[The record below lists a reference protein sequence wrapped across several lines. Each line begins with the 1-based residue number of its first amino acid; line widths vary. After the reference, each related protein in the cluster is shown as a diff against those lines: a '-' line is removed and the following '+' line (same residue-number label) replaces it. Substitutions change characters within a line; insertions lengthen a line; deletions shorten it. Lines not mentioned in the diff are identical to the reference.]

1 MNIILKKSLAL
12 VLAVVMIVGLFPHAL
27 YAGESDAGEKTAP
40 ATLTPADTSDEN
52 MTLSKT
58 AVRTGEDTW
67 DVTLTVTPKD
77 HAVKP
82 VPSEVILVLDH
93 SASMNVNYT
102 GSLTRWQTLVK
113 VLTEQGGVLEMLNDL
128 DARVRVLVFG
138 NEVRTLNN
146 SEFYNLGTE
155 ESLEK
160 IKADIEANTSIDGSC
175 TDMKFA
181 LEKCNEVLESLP
193 AGGRPEVIFLTDGV
207 PSTWYNKEQKQ
218 YYSGDIY
225 PSSPTDD
232 RMQIYVRK
240 LKNAIAKTESRAEIY
255 GVSFA
260 NKDRG
265 DAELRYLLGAEN
277 VYTSDDYA
285 SLKKNFE
292 DISIKIRALITDPMS
307 EWVICTSQPTVEVS
321 GANGETYPPAVLKDE
336 YVSWTPE
343 PGQEIEPGQTVT
355 IKYSVKLKPDQLKTL
370 SENGGALP
378 LNGDAKVNYLVDGA
392 GGDPHNLLFPLPQ
405 DEVKVNKLITTDYL
419 NGDPEGEPV
428 IDYAIAYDGKMQL
441 LALPEENAVKE
452 KNGSQFTYENSTHD
466 GNPVAAGDSVPVSE
480 GEHHLNHYYYDA
492 NGRGTLVYHAGSG
505 VFGDQTNEASVTDL
519 APGSYP
525 LWTKDGQG
533 RVPNG
538 AAGWPTHDN
547 QEGSA
552 VVMVGWTS
560 DSAAADKIYA
570 QNEQLPALAANATIS
585 VGAATDVYAVWAYD
599 KNGDGIPDQGQYF
612 VNFAVADGHG
622 TVAPEMIAVPAG
634 SQLGAALNQSAPQI
648 SAEEGW
654 RFTGQWLRKDG
665 DGTALTDAN
674 LLAETINDN
683 VTYIA
688 QMEKVQPSEY
698 AVAVNDSYADATGAG
713 SYAEGMVVTIDAGQ
727 RPGYRFTGWQSDDPE
742 LTLADAAR
750 GTTTFTMPG
759 HDVTL
764 TATWQKTPTP
774 PPVDPRD
781 DGKPHDL
788 NTEDHFSYV
797 VGYPVDHRTGLATD
811 DVDLWP
817 VRPEAG
823 ITRAEVATIFYRLLK
838 EDVRDR
844 VTSDVNDFSDVASG
858 DWFNVTVSS
867 LAQMGVIAGY
877 EDGSFRPNAPI
888 TRAEF
893 AAIATRFFAERGVTY
908 NEGLFADIT
917 GDEWFADV
925 VAAAAERGLL
935 GGYPDGTVR
944 PNATI
949 TRAESCA
956 VVNRTL
962 DRRPDAKHLLPA
974 GEMRVWPDNPADGWY
989 YADMQEATNGHEYRW
1004 LTIGKNKIEDWTAI
1018 LPDNTWN
1025 GR

>member
-27 YAGESDAGEKTAP
+27 YAGEADAGENTAS
-40 ATLTPADTSDEN
+40 ATLTPADTADEN

-93 SASMNVNYT
+93 SASMRDNKIN
-102 GSLTRWQTLVK
+102 GKTRWEILKNVLIEQDGLIETLDN
-113 VLTEQGGVLEMLNDL
+113 LN
-128 DARVRVLVFG
+128 ARVTVMTFG
-138 NEVRTLNN
+138 DKNNVKRLNN
-146 SEFYNLGTE
+146 GEFYNLGTPDE
-155 ESLEK
+155 LEK
-160 IKADIEANTSIDGSC
+160 IKADINAIPMPNEDTY
-175 TDMKFA
+175 MQFA
-181 LEKCNEVLESLP
+181 FAEIRTLLEKLP

-207 PSTWYNKEQKQ
+207 NL
-218 YYSGDIY
+218 
-225 PSSPTDD
+225 TD
-232 RMQIYVRK
+232 VRS
-240 LKNAIAKTESRAEIY
+240 NNSEIVTMRENIAYIKDKAELY
-255 GVSFA
+255 GVSFD
-260 NKDRG
+260 NKAKG
-265 DAELRYLLGAEN
+265 DADMRYLLGAEN

-285 SLKKNFE
+285 GLKKNFE

-307 EWVICTSQPTVEVS
+307 EWVTCTSQPTVEVS

-343 PGQEIEPGQTVT
+343 PGQEIAPGQTVT
-355 IKYSVKLKPDQLKTL
+355 IKYSVKLKADQLKTL

-378 LNGDAKVNYLVDGA
+378 LNGTAKVNYLVDGA

-419 NGDPEGEPV
+419 NGEPEGEPV

-452 KNGSQFTYENSTHD
+452 KNGSQYTYENSTHD

-492 NGRGTLVYHAGSG
+492 NGRGSLVYHAGSG
-505 VFGDQTNEASVTDL
+505 VFGDQTHEASVTGL

-585 VGAATDVYAVWAYD
+585 AGAATDVYAVWAYD

-622 TVAPEMIAVPAG
+622 TVTPEMIAVPAG

-674 LLAETINDN
+674 LLAETINNN

-698 AVAVNDSYADATGAG
+698 AVAVNASYADVTGAG
-713 SYAEGMVVTIDAGQ
+713 SYAEGTVVTIDAGQ

-742 LTLADAAR
+742 LTLADAAHS
-750 GTTTFTMPG
+750 TTTFTMPG

-764 TATWQKTPTP
+764 TATWQKKPTP
-774 PPVDPRD
+774 PPVDPKD

-925 VAAAAERGLL
+925 VAAAADRGLL

>member
-27 YAGESDAGEKTAP
+27 YAGEAETGENTAP
-40 ATLTPADTSDEN
+40 AALTPADTADEN

-77 HAVKP
+77 QAVKP
-82 VPSEVILVLDH
+82 VPSEVILALDH
-93 SASMNVNYT
+93 T
-102 GSLTRWQTLVK
+102 GSMTNSLNGSTRWNTLVN
-113 VLTEQGGVLEMLNDL
+113 VLMEPGGLLETLSDLN
-128 DARVRVLVFG
+128 ARVALMTFDKQHHA
-138 NEVRTLNN
+138 EFLNN
-146 SEFYNLGTE
+146 GGFYSLGMSEELA
-155 ESLEK
+155 K
-160 IKADIEANTSIDGSC
+160 IKRDINALPSPTSGTYLEDA
-175 TDMKFA
+175 FA
-181 LEKCNEVLESLP
+181 KSRELLESLP
-193 AGGRPEVIFLTDGV
+193 AGGRPEVILLTDGENYYDV
-207 PSTWYNKEQKQ
+207 RSSSIPEIVTMRENIVYIKE
-218 YYSGDIY
+218 
-225 PSSPTDD
+225 
-232 RMQIYVRK
+232 
-240 LKNAIAKTESRAEIY
+240 RAELY
-255 GVSFA
+255 GISFA
-260 NKDRG
+260 NGAKG
-265 DAELRYLLGAEN
+265 DADLRYLLGAEN

-285 SLKKNFE
+285 GLKKNFE

-307 EWVICTSQPTVEVS
+307 EWVTCTSQPTVEVS

-419 NGDPEGEPV
+419 NGKPEGEPV
-428 IDYAIAYDGKMQL
+428 VDYAIAYDGKTQL

-452 KNGSQFTYENSTHD
+452 KNGSQYTYENSTHD

-480 GEHHLNHYYYDA
+480 GEHHLNHYYYDV

-505 VFGDQTNEASVTDL
+505 VFSDQTHEASVTGL

-547 QEGSA
+547 QDGSA

-560 DSAAADKIYA
+560 DPAAADKIYA

-585 VGAATDVYAVWAYD
+585 AGASTDVYAVWAYD

-622 TVAPEMIAVPAG
+622 TVTPEMIAVPAG

-698 AVAVNDSYADATGAG
+698 AVAVNDSYADVTGAG
-713 SYAEGMVVTIDAGQ
+713 SYAEGTVVTIDAGQ

-742 LTLADAAR
+742 LTLADAAHS
-750 GTTTFTMPG
+750 TTSFTMPG

-764 TATWQKTPTP
+764 TATWQKKPTP

>member
-27 YAGESDAGEKTAP
+27 YAGEADAGENTAS
-40 ATLTPADTSDEN
+40 ATLTPADTADEN

-93 SASMNVNYT
+93 SASMRDNKIN
-102 GSLTRWQTLVK
+102 GKTRWEILKNVLIEQDGLIETLDN
-113 VLTEQGGVLEMLNDL
+113 LN
-128 DARVRVLVFG
+128 ARVTVMTFG
-138 NEVRTLNN
+138 DKNNVKRLNN
-146 SEFYNLGTE
+146 GEFYNLGTPDE
-155 ESLEK
+155 LEK
-160 IKADIEANTSIDGSC
+160 IKADINAIPMPNEDTY
-175 TDMKFA
+175 MQFA
-181 LEKCNEVLESLP
+181 FAEIRTLLEKLP

-207 PSTWYNKEQKQ
+207 NL
-218 YYSGDIY
+218 
-225 PSSPTDD
+225 TD
-232 RMQIYVRK
+232 VRS
-240 LKNAIAKTESRAEIY
+240 NNSEIVTMRENIAYIKDKAELY
-255 GVSFA
+255 GVSFD
-260 NKDRG
+260 NKAKG
-265 DAELRYLLGAEN
+265 DADLRYLLGAEN

-285 SLKKNFE
+285 GLKKNFE

-307 EWVICTSQPTVEVS
+307 EWVTCTGQPTVEVS

-355 IKYSVKLKPDQLKTL
+355 IKYSVKLKDDQLKTL
-370 SENGGALP
+370 HENGGALP

-441 LALPEENAVKE
+441 LALPEESAVKE

-505 VFGDQTNEASVTDL
+505 VFGDQTNEASVTGL

-547 QEGSA
+547 QDGSA

-560 DSAAADKIYA
+560 DGAAADKIYA
-570 QNEQLPALAANATIS
+570 QNEQLPALATNATIS
-585 VGAATDVYAVWAYD
+585 AGAATDVYAVWAYD

-622 TVAPEMIAVPAG
+622 TVTPEMIAVPAG
-634 SQLGAALNQSAPQI
+634 TQLGETLNQSAPQI

-665 DGTALTDAN
+665 DGTALTDEN

-698 AVAVNDSYADATGAG
+698 AVAVNDSYADVTGAG
-713 SYAEGMVVTIDAGQ
+713 SYAEGTVVTIDAGQ

-742 LTLADAAR
+742 LTLADAAHS
-750 GTTTFTMPG
+750 TTTFTMPG

-764 TATWQKTPTP
+764 TATWQKKPTP
-774 PPVDPRD
+774 PPVDPKD

-797 VGYPVDHRTGLATD
+797 VGYPVDHRTGLATN

>member
-27 YAGESDAGEKTAP
+27 YAGETDAGENTAP
-40 ATLTPADTSDEN
+40 AALTPADTSDEN

-93 SASMNVNYT
+93 SASMRDNKIN
-102 GSLTRWQTLVK
+102 GKTRWEILK
-113 VLTEQGGVLEMLNDL
+113 NVLIEQDGLIESLDNLN
-128 DARVRVLVFG
+128 ARVTVMTFG
-138 NEVRTLNN
+138 DKNNVKRLNN
-146 SEFYNLGTE
+146 GEFYNLGTPDE
-155 ESLEK
+155 LEK
-160 IKADIEANTSIDGSC
+160 IKADINAIPMPNEDTY
-175 TDMKFA
+175 MQFA
-181 LEKCNEVLESLP
+181 FAEIRTLLEKLP

-207 PSTWYNKEQKQ
+207 NL
-218 YYSGDIY
+218 
-225 PSSPTDD
+225 TD
-232 RMQIYVRK
+232 VRS
-240 LKNAIAKTESRAEIY
+240 NNSEIVTMRENIAYIKDKAELY
-255 GVSFA
+255 GVSFD
-260 NKDRG
+260 NKAKG
-265 DAELRYLLGAEN
+265 DADMRYLLGAEN

-285 SLKKNFE
+285 GLKKNFE

-307 EWVICTSQPTVEVS
+307 EWVTCTSQPTVEVS

-343 PGQEIEPGQTVT
+343 PGQEIAPGQTVT
-355 IKYSVKLKPDQLKTL
+355 IKYSVKLKADQLKTL
-370 SENGGALP
+370 SENGGAPP
-378 LNGDAKVNYLVDGA
+378 LNGTAKVNYLVDGA

-419 NGDPEGEPV
+419 NGEPEGEPV

-452 KNGSQFTYENSTHD
+452 KNGSQYTYENSTHD

-492 NGRGTLVYHAGSG
+492 NGRGSLVYHAGSG
-505 VFGDQTNEASVTDL
+505 VFSDQTHEASVTGL

-560 DSAAADKIYA
+560 DPAAADKIYA

-585 VGAATDVYAVWAYD
+585 AGAATDVYAVWAYD

-622 TVAPEMIAVPAG
+622 TVMPEMIAVPAG

-654 RFTGQWLRKDG
+654 HFIGQWLRKDG
-665 DGTALTDAN
+665 DGTALTDEN

-698 AVAVNDSYADATGAG
+698 AVAVNASYADATGAG
-713 SYAEGMVVTIDAGQ
+713 SYAEGTVVTIDAGQ

-742 LTLADAAR
+742 LTLADAAHS
-750 GTTTFTMPG
+750 TTTFTMPG

-764 TATWQKTPTP
+764 TATWQKKPTP
-774 PPVDPRD
+774 PPVDPKD

-893 AAIATRFFAERGVTY
+893 AAIATRFFAECGVTY

>member
-27 YAGESDAGEKTAP
+27 YAGEAETGENTAP
-40 ATLTPADTSDEN
+40 AALTPADTADEN

-77 HAVKP
+77 QAVKP
-82 VPSEVILVLDH
+82 VPSEVILALDH
-93 SASMNVNYT
+93 T
-102 GSLTRWQTLVK
+102 GSMTNSLNGSTRWNTLVN
-113 VLTEQGGVLEMLNDL
+113 VLMEPGGLLETLSDLN
-128 DARVRVLVFG
+128 ARVALMTFDKQHHA
-138 NEVRTLNN
+138 EFLNN
-146 SEFYNLGTE
+146 GGFYSLGMSEELA
-155 ESLEK
+155 K
-160 IKADIEANTSIDGSC
+160 IKRDINALPSPTSGTYLEDA
-175 TDMKFA
+175 FA
-181 LEKCNEVLESLP
+181 KSRELLESLP
-193 AGGRPEVIFLTDGV
+193 AGGRPEVILLTDGENYYDV
-207 PSTWYNKEQKQ
+207 RSSSIPEIVTMRENIVYIKE
-218 YYSGDIY
+218 
-225 PSSPTDD
+225 
-232 RMQIYVRK
+232 
-240 LKNAIAKTESRAEIY
+240 RAELY
-255 GVSFA
+255 GISFA
-260 NKDRG
+260 NGAKG
-265 DAELRYLLGAEN
+265 DADLRYLLGAEN

-285 SLKKNFE
+285 GLKKNFE

-307 EWVICTSQPTVEVS
+307 EWVTCTSQPTVEVS
-321 GANGETYPPAVLKDE
+321 GANGETYPPAVLEDE

-343 PGQEIEPGQTVT
+343 PGQEIAPGQTVT
-355 IKYSVKLKPDQLKTL
+355 IKYSVKLKADQLKTL
-370 SENGGALP
+370 HENGGTLP
-378 LNGDAKVNYLVDGA
+378 LNGDAKVNYQVADSGE
-392 GGDPHNLLFPLPQ
+392 DPVQLLFPKPEETLA
-405 DEVKVNKLITTDYL
+405 VNKLITTDYL
-419 NGDPEGEPV
+419 NGEPEGEPV

-452 KNGSQFTYENSTHD
+452 KNGSQYTYENSTHD

-492 NGRGTLVYHAGSG
+492 NGRGSLVYHAGSG
-505 VFGDQTNEASVTDL
+505 VFGDQTHEASVTGL

-525 LWTKDGQG
+525 LWTTDGQG

-547 QEGSA
+547 QDGSA
-552 VVMVGWTS
+552 VMMVGWTS
-560 DSAAADKIYA
+560 DDAAADKIYA
-570 QNEQLPALAANATIS
+570 QNEQLPALAANAAIS
-585 VGAATDVYAVWAYD
+585 AGAATDVYAVWAYD

-622 TVAPEMIAVPAG
+622 IVTPETIAVPAG

-654 RFTGQWLRKDG
+654 HFIGQWLRKDG
-665 DGTALTDAN
+665 DGTMLTDEN

-698 AVAVNDSYADATGAG
+698 TVAVNDSYADATGAG
-713 SYAEGMVVTIDAGQ
+713 FYAEGMVVTIDAGQ

-742 LTLADAAR
+742 LTLADAAHS
-750 GTTTFTMPG
+750 TTTFTMPG

-764 TATWQKTPTP
+764 TATWQKKPTP
-774 PPVDPRD
+774 PPVDPKD

-823 ITRAEVATIFYRLLK
+823 FTRAEVATIFYRLLK

-917 GDEWFADV
+917 ADEWFADV
-925 VAAAAERGLL
+925 VAAAADRGLL

-962 DRRPDAKHLLPA
+962 DRRPDAKHLLPV

>member
-27 YAGESDAGEKTAP
+27 YAGEADAGENTVS
-40 ATLTPADTSDEN
+40 ATLTPADTADEN

-67 DVTLTVTPKD
+67 DVTLTATPKD

-93 SASMNVNYT
+93 SASMSDNKIN
-102 GSLTRWQTLVK
+102 GKTRWEILK
-113 VLTEQGGVLEMLNDL
+113 NVLIEQDGLIESLDNLN
-128 DARVRVLVFG
+128 ARVTVMTFG
-138 NEVRTLNN
+138 NKNNVKRLNN
-146 SEFYNLGTE
+146 GEFYNLE
-155 ESLEK
+155 MPDELEK
-160 IKADIEANTSIDGSC
+160 IKADINAIPMPNEDTY
-175 TDMKFA
+175 MQFA
-181 LEKCNEVLESLP
+181 FAEIRTLLEKLP

-207 PSTWYNKEQKQ
+207 NL
-218 YYSGDIY
+218 
-225 PSSPTDD
+225 TD
-232 RMQIYVRK
+232 VRS
-240 LKNAIAKTESRAEIY
+240 NNSEIVTMRENIAYIKDKAELY
-255 GVSFA
+255 GVSFD
-260 NKDRG
+260 NKAKG
-265 DAELRYLLGAEN
+265 DADMRYLLGAEN

-285 SLKKNFE
+285 GLKKNFE

-307 EWVICTSQPTVEVS
+307 EWVTCTSQPTVEVS

-343 PGQEIEPGQTVT
+343 PGQEIAPGQTVT

-370 SENGGALP
+370 HENGGALP
-378 LNGDAKVNYLVDGA
+378 LNGTAKVNYLVDSA

-441 LALPEENAVKE
+441 LALPEESAVKE

-505 VFGDQTNEASVTDL
+505 VFGDQTNEASVTGL

-547 QEGSA
+547 QDGSA

-560 DSAAADKIYA
+560 DDAAADKIYA
-570 QNEQLPALAANATIS
+570 QNEQLPALATNATIS
-585 VGAATDVYAVWAYD
+585 AGAATDVYAVWAYD

-622 TVAPEMIAVPAG
+622 TVTPEMIAVPAG
-634 SQLGAALNQSAPQI
+634 TQLGETLNQSAPQI

-665 DGTALTDAN
+665 DGTALTDEA
-674 LLAETINDN
+674 LLTETINDN

-698 AVAVNDSYADATGAG
+698 TVAVNASYADATGAG

-742 LTLADAAR
+742 LTLADAAHS
-750 GTTTFTMPG
+750 TTTFTMPG

-764 TATWQKTPTP
+764 TATWQKKPTP
-774 PPVDPRD
+774 PPVDPKD

-925 VAAAAERGLL
+925 VAAAADRGLL

-944 PNATI
+944 PNAMI

>member
-27 YAGESDAGEKTAP
+27 YAGEAETGENTAS
-40 ATLTPADTSDEN
+40 AALTPADTADEN

-82 VPSEVILVLDH
+82 VPSEVILALDH
-93 SASMNVNYT
+93 T
-102 GSLTRWQTLVK
+102 GSMTSSLNGSTRWNTLVN
-113 VLTEQGGVLEMLNDL
+113 VLMEPGGLLETLSDLN
-128 DARVRVLVFG
+128 ARVALMTFDKQHHA
-138 NEVRTLNN
+138 EFLNN
-146 SEFYNLGTE
+146 GGFYSLGMSEELA
-155 ESLEK
+155 K
-160 IKADIEANTSIDGSC
+160 IKRDINALPSPTSGTYLEDA
-175 TDMKFA
+175 FA
-181 LEKCNEVLESLP
+181 KSRELLESLP
-193 AGGRPEVIFLTDGV
+193 AGGRPEVILLTDGENYYDV
-207 PSTWYNKEQKQ
+207 RSSSIPEIVTMRENIVYIKE
-218 YYSGDIY
+218 
-225 PSSPTDD
+225 
-232 RMQIYVRK
+232 
-240 LKNAIAKTESRAEIY
+240 RAELY
-255 GVSFA
+255 GISFA
-260 NKDRG
+260 NGAKG
-265 DAELRYLLGAEN
+265 DADLRYLLGAEN

-285 SLKKNFE
+285 GLKKNFE

-307 EWVICTSQPTVEVS
+307 EWVTCTSQPTVEVS

-343 PGQEIEPGQTVT
+343 PGQEIAPGQTVT
-355 IKYSVKLKPDQLKTL
+355 IKYSVKLKADQLKTL

-378 LNGDAKVNYLVDGA
+378 LNGTAKVNYLVDGA

-419 NGDPEGEPV
+419 NGEPEGEPV

-452 KNGSQFTYENSTHD
+452 KNGSQYTYENSTHD
-466 GNPVAAGDSVPVSE
+466 CNPVAAGDSVPVSE

-492 NGRGTLVYHAGSG
+492 NGRGSLVYHAGSG
-505 VFGDQTNEASVTDL
+505 VFGDQTHEASVTGL

-538 AAGWPTHDN
+538 AAGWPTHEN
-547 QEGSA
+547 QDGSA
-552 VVMVGWTS
+552 VMMVGWTS
-560 DSAAADKIYA
+560 DDAAADKIYA

-585 VGAATDVYAVWAYD
+585 AGAATDVYAVWAYD

-622 TVAPEMIAVPAG
+622 IVTPETIAVPAG

-665 DGTALTDAN
+665 DGTMLTDEN

-688 QMEKVQPSEY
+688 QMEKVQPSKY
-698 AVAVNDSYADATGAG
+698 AVAVNASYADATGAG

-742 LTLADAAR
+742 LTLADAAHS
-750 GTTTFTMPG
+750 TTTFTMPG

-764 TATWQKTPTP
+764 TATWQKKPTP
-774 PPVDPRD
+774 PPVDPKD

-925 VAAAAERGLL
+925 VAAAADRGLL

>member
-27 YAGESDAGEKTAP
+27 YAGEADAGENTAS
-40 ATLTPADTSDEN
+40 ATLTPADTADEN

-93 SASMNVNYT
+93 SASMRDNKIN
-102 GSLTRWQTLVK
+102 GKTRWEILKNVLIEQDGLIETLDN
-113 VLTEQGGVLEMLNDL
+113 LN
-128 DARVRVLVFG
+128 ARVTVMTFG
-138 NEVRTLNN
+138 DKNNVKRLNN
-146 SEFYNLGTE
+146 GEFYNLGTPDE
-155 ESLEK
+155 LEK
-160 IKADIEANTSIDGSC
+160 IKADINAIPMPNEDTY
-175 TDMKFA
+175 MQFA
-181 LEKCNEVLESLP
+181 FAEIRTLLEKLP

-207 PSTWYNKEQKQ
+207 NL
-218 YYSGDIY
+218 
-225 PSSPTDD
+225 TD
-232 RMQIYVRK
+232 VRS
-240 LKNAIAKTESRAEIY
+240 NNSEIVTMRENIAYIKDKAELY
-255 GVSFA
+255 GVSFD
-260 NKDRG
+260 NKAKG
-265 DAELRYLLGAEN
+265 DADMRYLFGAEN

-285 SLKKNFE
+285 GLKKNFE

-307 EWVICTSQPTVEVS
+307 EWVTCTSQPTVEVS

-343 PGQEIEPGQTVT
+343 PGQEIKAGQTVT
-355 IKYSVKLKPDQLKTL
+355 IKYSVKLKDDQLKTL
-370 SENGGALP
+370 HENGGALP

-419 NGDPEGEPV
+419 NGKPEGEPV
-428 IDYAIAYDGKMQL
+428 VDYAIAYDGKTQL
-441 LALPEENAVKE
+441 LALPEESAVKE
-452 KNGSQFTYENSTHD
+452 KNGSQYTYENSTHD
-466 GNPVAAGDSVPVSE
+466 GNPVVAGDSVPVSE

-492 NGRGTLVYHAGSG
+492 NGRGSLVYHAGSG
-505 VFGDQTNEASVTDL
+505 VFSDQTHEASVTGL

-560 DSAAADKIYA
+560 DPAAADKIYA

-585 VGAATDVYAVWAYD
+585 AGASTDVYAVWAYD

-622 TVAPEMIAVPAG
+622 TVMPEMIAVPAG

-654 RFTGQWLRKDG
+654 HFIGQWLRKDG
-665 DGTALTDAN
+665 DGTALTDEA
-674 LLAETINDN
+674 LLTETINNN

-698 AVAVNDSYADATGAG
+698 AVAVNDSYADTTGAG

-742 LTLADAAR
+742 LTLADAAHS
-750 GTTTFTMPG
+750 TTTFTMPG

-764 TATWQKTPTP
+764 TATWQKKPTP
-774 PPVDPRD
+774 PPVDPKD
-781 DGKPHDL
+781 DGTPHDL

-877 EDGSFRPNAPI
+877 EDDSFRPNAPI

-925 VAAAAERGLL
+925 VAAAADRGLL

>member
-1 MNIILKKSLAL
+1 MNIILKKSLAF

-27 YAGESDAGEKTAP
+27 YAGESDAGENTAP

-93 SASMNVNYT
+93 SASMRDNKIN
-102 GSLTRWQTLVK
+102 GKTRWEILK
-113 VLTEQGGVLEMLNDL
+113 NVLIEQDGLIESLDNLN
-128 DARVRVLVFG
+128 ARVTVMTFG
-138 NEVRTLNN
+138 DKNNVKRLNN
-146 SEFYNLGTE
+146 GEFYNLGTPDE
-155 ESLEK
+155 LEK
-160 IKADIEANTSIDGSC
+160 IKADINAIPMPNEDTY
-175 TDMKFA
+175 MQFA
-181 LEKCNEVLESLP
+181 FAEIRTLLEKLP

-207 PSTWYNKEQKQ
+207 NL
-218 YYSGDIY
+218 
-225 PSSPTDD
+225 TD
-232 RMQIYVRK
+232 VRS
-240 LKNAIAKTESRAEIY
+240 NNSEIVTMRENIAYIKDKAELY
-255 GVSFA
+255 GVSFD
-260 NKDRG
+260 NKAKG
-265 DAELRYLLGAEN
+265 DADMRYLLGAEN

-285 SLKKNFE
+285 GLKKNFE

-307 EWVICTSQPTVEVS
+307 EWVTCTSQPTVEVS

-355 IKYSVKLKPDQLKTL
+355 IKYSVKLKDDQLKTL
-370 SENGGALP
+370 HENGGALP

-419 NGDPEGEPV
+419 NGEPEGEPV

-452 KNGSQFTYENSTHD
+452 KNGSQYTYENSTHD

-492 NGRGTLVYHAGSG
+492 NGRGSLVYHAGSG
-505 VFGDQTNEASVTDL
+505 VFGDQTHEALVTGL

-570 QNEQLPALAANATIS
+570 QNEQLPALAANVTIS
-585 VGAATDVYAVWAYD
+585 AGAATDVYAVWAYD

-622 TVAPEMIAVPAG
+622 TVMPEMIAVPAG
-634 SQLGAALNQSAPQI
+634 SQLGETLNQSAPQI

-665 DGTALTDAN
+665 DGTALTDEN

-698 AVAVNDSYADATGAG
+698 AVAVNASYADATGAG
-713 SYAEGMVVTIDAGQ
+713 SYAEGNVVTIDAGQ
-727 RPGYRFTGWQSDDPE
+727 RPGYRFTVWQSDDPE
-742 LTLADAAR
+742 LTLADAAHS
-750 GTTTFTMPG
+750 TTTFTMPG

-764 TATWQKTPTP
+764 TATWQKKPTP
-774 PPVDPRD
+774 PPVDPKD
-781 DGKPHDL
+781 DGTPHDL

-844 VTSDVNDFSDVASG
+844 VTSDVNDFSDVTSG

-925 VAAAAERGLL
+925 VAAAVDRGLL

>member
-1 MNIILKKSLAL
+1 MNIILKKSLVL

-27 YAGESDAGEKTAP
+27 YAGETDAGENTAP

-93 SASMNVNYT
+93 SASMRDNKIN
-102 GSLTRWQTLVK
+102 GKTRWEILK
-113 VLTEQGGVLEMLNDL
+113 NVLIEQDGLIESLDNLN
-128 DARVRVLVFG
+128 ARVTVMTFG
-138 NEVRTLNN
+138 DKNNVKRLNN
-146 SEFYNLGTE
+146 GEFYNLGTPDE
-155 ESLEK
+155 LEK
-160 IKADIEANTSIDGSC
+160 IKADINAIPMPNEDTY
-175 TDMKFA
+175 MQFA
-181 LEKCNEVLESLP
+181 FAEIRTLLEKLP

-207 PSTWYNKEQKQ
+207 NL
-218 YYSGDIY
+218 
-225 PSSPTDD
+225 TD
-232 RMQIYVRK
+232 VRS
-240 LKNAIAKTESRAEIY
+240 NNSEIVTMRENIAYIKDKAELY
-255 GVSFA
+255 GVSFD
-260 NKDRG
+260 NKAKG
-265 DAELRYLLGAEN
+265 DADMRYLLGAEN

-285 SLKKNFE
+285 GLKKNFE

-307 EWVICTSQPTVEVS
+307 EWVTCTSQPTVEVS

-343 PGQEIEPGQTVT
+343 PGQEIAPGQTVT
-355 IKYSVKLKPDQLKTL
+355 IKYSVKLKADQLKTL

-378 LNGDAKVNYLVDGA
+378 LNGDAKVNYLVADSGE
-392 GGDPHNLLFPLPQ
+392 DPVQLLFPKPEETLA
-405 DEVKVNKLITTDYL
+405 VNKLITTDYL
-419 NGDPEGEPV
+419 NGKPEGEPV
-428 IDYAIAYDGKMQL
+428 VDYAIAYDGKMQL

-452 KNGSQFTYENSTHD
+452 KNGSQYTYENSTHD

-492 NGRGTLVYHAGSG
+492 NGRGSLVYHAGSG
-505 VFGDQTNEASVTDL
+505 VFGDQTHEASVTGL

-547 QEGSA
+547 QDGSA

-560 DSAAADKIYA
+560 DDAAADKIYA
-570 QNEQLPALAANATIS
+570 QNEQLPALATNATIS
-585 VGAATDVYAVWAYD
+585 AGAATDVYAVWAYD

-622 TVAPEMIAVPAG
+622 TVTPEMIAVPAG
-634 SQLGAALNQSAPQI
+634 TQLGETLNQSAPQI

-665 DGTALTDAN
+665 TALTDEN

-683 VTYIA
+683 ATYIA

-698 AVAVNDSYADATGAG
+698 AVAVNASYADATGAG

-742 LTLADAAR
+742 LTLADAAHS
-750 GTTTFTMPG
+750 TTTFTMPG

-764 TATWQKTPTP
+764 TATWQKKPTP
-774 PPVDPRD
+774 PPVDPKD

-949 TRAESCA
+949 TRAEACA

>member
-27 YAGESDAGEKTAP
+27 YAGEADAGENTAS
-40 ATLTPADTSDEN
+40 ATLTPADTADEN

-93 SASMNVNYT
+93 SASMRDNKIN
-102 GSLTRWQTLVK
+102 GKTRWEILKNVLIEQDGLIETLDN
-113 VLTEQGGVLEMLNDL
+113 LN
-128 DARVRVLVFG
+128 ARVTVMTFG
-138 NEVRTLNN
+138 DKNNVKRLNN
-146 SEFYNLGTE
+146 GEFYNLGTPDE
-155 ESLEK
+155 LEK
-160 IKADIEANTSIDGSC
+160 IKADINAIPMPNEDTY
-175 TDMKFA
+175 MQFA
-181 LEKCNEVLESLP
+181 FAEIRTLLEKLP

-207 PSTWYNKEQKQ
+207 NL
-218 YYSGDIY
+218 
-225 PSSPTDD
+225 TD
-232 RMQIYVRK
+232 VRS
-240 LKNAIAKTESRAEIY
+240 NNSEIVTMRENIAYIKDKAELY
-255 GVSFA
+255 GVSFD
-260 NKDRG
+260 NKAKG
-265 DAELRYLLGAEN
+265 DADMRYLLGAEN

-285 SLKKNFE
+285 GLKKNFE

-307 EWVICTSQPTVEVS
+307 EWVTCTGQPTVEVS

-343 PGQEIEPGQTVT
+343 PGQEIASGQTVT
-355 IKYSVKLKPDQLKTL
+355 IKYSVMLKDDQLKTL

-441 LALPEENAVKE
+441 LALPEESAVKE
-452 KNGSQFTYENSTHD
+452 KNGSQYTYENSTHD

-492 NGRGTLVYHAGSG
+492 NGRGSLVYHAGSG
-505 VFGDQTNEASVTDL
+505 VFGDQTHEASVTGL

-560 DSAAADKIYA
+560 DPAAADKIYA

-585 VGAATDVYAVWAYD
+585 AGAATDVYAVWAYD

-622 TVAPEMIAVPAG
+622 TATPEMIAVPAG

-674 LLAETINDN
+674 LLAETINNN

-698 AVAVNDSYADATGAG
+698 AVAVNASYADATGAG

-742 LTLADAAR
+742 LTLADAAHS
-750 GTTTFTMPG
+750 TTTFTMPG

-764 TATWQKTPTP
+764 TATWQKKPTP
-774 PPVDPRD
+774 PPVDPKD

-838 EDVRDR
+838 EDVRNR

-925 VAAAAERGLL
+925 VAAAADRGLL

>member
-1 MNIILKKSLAL
+1 MNIILKKSLAF

-27 YAGESDAGEKTAP
+27 YAGESDAGENTAP

-67 DVTLTVTPKD
+67 DVTLTVMPKD

-93 SASMNVNYT
+93 SASMRDNKIN
-102 GSLTRWQTLVK
+102 GKTRWEILK
-113 VLTEQGGVLEMLNDL
+113 NVLIEQDGLIESLDNLN
-128 DARVRVLVFG
+128 ARVTVMTFG
-138 NEVRTLNN
+138 DKNNVKRLNN
-146 SEFYNLGTE
+146 GEFYNLGTPDE
-155 ESLEK
+155 LEK
-160 IKADIEANTSIDGSC
+160 IKADINAIPMPNEDTY
-175 TDMKFA
+175 MQFA
-181 LEKCNEVLESLP
+181 FAEIRTLLEKLP

-207 PSTWYNKEQKQ
+207 NL
-218 YYSGDIY
+218 
-225 PSSPTDD
+225 TD
-232 RMQIYVRK
+232 VRS
-240 LKNAIAKTESRAEIY
+240 NNSEIVTMRENIAYIKDKAELY
-255 GVSFA
+255 GVSFD
-260 NKDRG
+260 NKAKG
-265 DAELRYLLGAEN
+265 DADMRYLLGAEN

-285 SLKKNFE
+285 GLKKNFE

-307 EWVICTSQPTVEVS
+307 EWVTCTSQPTVEVS

-419 NGDPEGEPV
+419 NGKPEGEPV
-428 IDYAIAYDGKMQL
+428 VDYAIAYDGKTQL
-441 LALPEENAVKE
+441 LALPEESAVKE
-452 KNGSQFTYENSTHD
+452 KNGSQYTYENSTHD
-466 GNPVAAGDSVPVSE
+466 GNPVVAGDSVPVSE

-492 NGRGTLVYHAGSG
+492 NGRGSLVYHAGSG
-505 VFGDQTNEASVTDL
+505 VFSDQTHEASVTGL

-547 QEGSA
+547 QDGSA

-560 DSAAADKIYA
+560 DAAAADKIYA
-570 QNEQLPALAANATIS
+570 QNEQLPALATNATIS
-585 VGAATDVYAVWAYD
+585 AGAATDVYAVWAYD

-612 VNFAVADGHG
+612 VNFAVADDHG

-665 DGTALTDAN
+665 DGTALTDEN

-698 AVAVNDSYADATGAG
+698 AVAVNDSYADVTGAG
-713 SYAEGMVVTIDAGQ
+713 SYAEGTVVTIDAGQ

-742 LTLADAAR
+742 LTLADAAQS
-750 GTTTFTMPG
+750 TTSFTMPG

-764 TATWQKTPTP
+764 TATWQKKPTP

-925 VAAAAERGLL
+925 VAAAADHGLL

>member
-27 YAGESDAGEKTAP
+27 YAGETDAGENTAP

-67 DVTLTVTPKD
+67 DVTLTATPKD

-82 VPSEVILVLDH
+82 VPSEVILALDH
-93 SASMNVNYT
+93 TASMKNDLN
-102 GSLTRWQTLVK
+102 GSTRWNTLVK
-113 VLTEQGGVLEMLNDL
+113 VMTEPGGLLETLSDLN
-128 DARVRVLVFG
+128 ARVALMTFDQQHHA
-138 NEVRTLNN
+138 EFLNN
-146 SEFYNLGTE
+146 GGFYSLGMSEELA
-155 ESLEK
+155 K
-160 IKADIEANTSIDGSC
+160 IKRDINALRSPSSGTFLEDA
-175 TDMKFA
+175 FA
-181 LEKCNEVLESLP
+181 KTRELLESLP
-193 AGGRPEVIFLTDGV
+193 AGGRPEVILLTDGEN
-207 PSTWYNKEQKQ
+207 YNDVRSSSIPEIVTMRENIVYIKE
-218 YYSGDIY
+218 
-225 PSSPTDD
+225 
-232 RMQIYVRK
+232 
-240 LKNAIAKTESRAEIY
+240 RAELY
-255 GVSFA
+255 GISFA
-260 NKDRG
+260 NGAKG
-265 DAELRYLLGAEN
+265 DADLRYLIGDDK
-277 VYTSDDYA
+277 VYTSDNYA
-285 SLKKNFE
+285 KLKQNFE
-292 DISIKIRALITDPMS
+292 DIQIRLRALVSDPMS
-307 EWVICTSQPTVEVS
+307 DYVECTGIQSTEVS
-321 GANGETYPPAVLKDE
+321 NSGSTQYPDAKLDE
-336 YVSWTPE
+336 NYVTWTPE
-343 PGQEIEPGQTVT
+343 PGQEIAPGQTVT
-355 IKYSVKLKPDQLKTL
+355 IKYSVKLKADQLKTL
-370 SENGGALP
+370 HENGGTLP
-378 LNGDAKVNYLVDGA
+378 LNGDAKVNYLVADSGE
-392 GGDPHNLLFPLPQ
+392 DPVQLLFPKPEETLA
-405 DEVKVNKLITTDYL
+405 VNKLITTDYL
-419 NGDPEGEPV
+419 NGEPEGEPV

-492 NGRGTLVYHAGSG
+492 NGRGSLVYHAGSG
-505 VFGDQTNEASVTDL
+505 VFGDQTHEASVTGL

-547 QEGSA
+547 HEGSA

-585 VGAATDVYAVWAYD
+585 AGAATDVYAVWAYD

-622 TVAPEMIAVPAG
+622 TVMPEMIAAPAG

-654 RFTGQWLRKDG
+654 HFIGQWLRKDG
-665 DGTALTDAN
+665 DGTALTDEA
-674 LLAETINDN
+674 LLTETINNN

-698 AVAVNDSYADATGAG
+698 AVAVNASYADATGAG

-742 LTLADAAR
+742 LTLADAAHS
-750 GTTTFTMPG
+750 TTTFTMPG

-764 TATWQKTPTP
+764 TATWQKKPTP
-774 PPVDPRD
+774 PPVDPKD

-925 VAAAAERGLL
+925 VAAAADRGLL

-944 PNATI
+944 PNAMI

>member
-1 MNIILKKSLAL
+1 MNIVLKKSLAL

-27 YAGESDAGEKTAP
+27 YAGEADAGENTAP
-40 ATLTPADTSDEN
+40 AALTPADTSDEN

-58 AVRTGEDTW
+58 AVRAGEDTW

-77 HAVKP
+77 HAVKA

-93 SASMNVNYT
+93 SASMRDNKIN
-102 GSLTRWQTLVK
+102 GKTRWEILK
-113 VLTEQGGVLEMLNDL
+113 NVLIEQDGLIESLDNLN
-128 DARVRVLVFG
+128 ARVTVMTFG
-138 NEVRTLNN
+138 DKNNVKRLNN
-146 SEFYNLGTE
+146 GEFYNLGTPDE
-155 ESLEK
+155 LEK
-160 IKADIEANTSIDGSC
+160 IKADINAIPMPNEDTY
-175 TDMKFA
+175 MQFA
-181 LEKCNEVLESLP
+181 FAEIRTLLEKLP

-207 PSTWYNKEQKQ
+207 NL
-218 YYSGDIY
+218 
-225 PSSPTDD
+225 TD
-232 RMQIYVRK
+232 VRS
-240 LKNAIAKTESRAEIY
+240 NNSEIVTMRENIAYIKDKAELY
-255 GVSFA
+255 GVSFD
-260 NKDRG
+260 NKAKG
-265 DAELRYLLGAEN
+265 DADMRYLLGAEN

-285 SLKKNFE
+285 GLKKNFE

-307 EWVICTSQPTVEVS
+307 EWVTCTSQPTVEVS

-343 PGQEIEPGQTVT
+343 PGQEIAPGQTVT
-355 IKYSVKLKPDQLKTL
+355 IKYSVKLKADQLKTL

-378 LNGDAKVNYLVDGA
+378 LNGTAKVNYLVDGA
-392 GGDPHNLLFPLPQ
+392 SGDPHNLLFPLPQ

-441 LALPEENAVKE
+441 LALPEESAVKE
-452 KNGSQFTYENSTHD
+452 KNSSQFIYENSTHD

-492 NGRGTLVYHAGSG
+492 NGRGSLVYHAGSG
-505 VFGDQTNEASVTDL
+505 VFSDQTHEASVTGL

-560 DSAAADKIYA
+560 DPAAADKIYA

-585 VGAATDVYAVWAYD
+585 AGASTDVYAVWAYD

-612 VNFAVADGHG
+612 VNFAVDDGHG
-622 TVAPEMIAVPAG
+622 TVMPEMIAVPAG

-654 RFTGQWLRKDG
+654 HFIGQWLRKDG
-665 DGTALTDAN
+665 DGTALTDEN

-698 AVAVNDSYADATGAG
+698 AVAVNASYADTTGAG

-742 LTLADAAR
+742 LTLADAAHS
-750 GTTTFTMPG
+750 TTTFTMPG

-764 TATWQKTPTP
+764 TATWQKKPTP

-925 VAAAAERGLL
+925 VAAAADRGLL

>member
-27 YAGESDAGEKTAP
+27 YAGESDAGENTAP
-40 ATLTPADTSDEN
+40 ATLTPADTADEN

-93 SASMNVNYT
+93 SASMRDNKIN
-102 GSLTRWQTLVK
+102 GKTRWEILK
-113 VLTEQGGVLEMLNDL
+113 NVLIEQDGLIESLDNLN
-128 DARVRVLVFG
+128 ARVTVMTFG
-138 NEVRTLNN
+138 DKNNVKRLNN
-146 SEFYNLGTE
+146 GEFYNLGTPDE
-155 ESLEK
+155 LEK
-160 IKADIEANTSIDGSC
+160 IKADINAIPMPNEDTY
-175 TDMKFA
+175 MQFA
-181 LEKCNEVLESLP
+181 FAEIRTLLEKLP

-207 PSTWYNKEQKQ
+207 NL
-218 YYSGDIY
+218 
-225 PSSPTDD
+225 TD
-232 RMQIYVRK
+232 VRS
-240 LKNAIAKTESRAEIY
+240 NNSEIVTMRENIAYIKDKAELY
-255 GVSFA
+255 GVSFD
-260 NKDRG
+260 NKAKG
-265 DAELRYLLGAEN
+265 DADMRYLLGAEN

-285 SLKKNFE
+285 GLKKNFE

-307 EWVICTSQPTVEVS
+307 EWVTCTSQPTVEVS

-343 PGQEIEPGQTVT
+343 PGQEIAPGQTVT
-355 IKYSVKLKPDQLKTL
+355 IKYSVKLKDDQLKTL
-370 SENGGALP
+370 HENGGALP
-378 LNGDAKVNYLVDGA
+378 LNGTAKVNYLVDGA

-419 NGDPEGEPV
+419 NGEPEGEPV

-452 KNGSQFTYENSTHD
+452 KNGSQYTYENSTHD

-492 NGRGTLVYHAGSG
+492 NGRVSLVYHAGSG
-505 VFGDQTNEASVTDL
+505 VFGDQTHEASVTGL

-547 QEGSA
+547 QDGSA

-560 DSAAADKIYA
+560 DDAAADKIYA
-570 QNEQLPALAANATIS
+570 QNEQLPALATKATIS
-585 VGAATDVYAVWAYD
+585 AGAATDVYAVWAYD

-622 TVAPEMIAVPAG
+622 TVTPEMIAVPAG
-634 SQLGAALNQSAPQI
+634 TQLGETLNQSAPQI

-665 DGTALTDAN
+665 DGTALTDEN

-698 AVAVNDSYADATGAG
+698 AVAVNASYADATGAG

-742 LTLADAAR
+742 LTLADAAHS
-750 GTTTFTMPG
+750 TTTFTMPG

-764 TATWQKTPTP
+764 TATWQKKPTP
-774 PPVDPRD
+774 PPVDPKD

-925 VAAAAERGLL
+925 VAAAADRGLL
-935 GGYPDGTVR
+935 CGYPDGTVR

>member
-1 MNIILKKSLAL
+1 MNIVLKKSLAL

-27 YAGESDAGEKTAP
+27 YAGEADAGENTAP
-40 ATLTPADTSDEN
+40 AALTPADTSDEN

-58 AVRTGEDTW
+58 AVRAGEDTW

-77 HAVKP
+77 HAVKA

-93 SASMNVNYT
+93 SASMRDNKIN
-102 GSLTRWQTLVK
+102 GKTRWEILK
-113 VLTEQGGVLEMLNDL
+113 NVLIEQDGLIESLDNLN
-128 DARVRVLVFG
+128 ARVTVMTFG
-138 NEVRTLNN
+138 DKNNVKRLNN
-146 SEFYNLGTE
+146 GEFYNLGTPDE
-155 ESLEK
+155 LEK
-160 IKADIEANTSIDGSC
+160 IKADINAIPMPNEDTY
-175 TDMKFA
+175 MQFA
-181 LEKCNEVLESLP
+181 FAEIRTLLEKLP

-207 PSTWYNKEQKQ
+207 NL
-218 YYSGDIY
+218 
-225 PSSPTDD
+225 TD
-232 RMQIYVRK
+232 VRS
-240 LKNAIAKTESRAEIY
+240 NNSEIVTMRENIAYIKDKAELY
-255 GVSFA
+255 GVSFD
-260 NKDRG
+260 NKAKG
-265 DAELRYLLGAEN
+265 DADMRYLLGAEN

-285 SLKKNFE
+285 GLKKNFE

-307 EWVICTSQPTVEVS
+307 EWVTCTSQPTVEVS

-343 PGQEIEPGQTVT
+343 PGQEIAPGQTVT
-355 IKYSVKLKPDQLKTL
+355 IKYSVMLKADQLKTL

-441 LALPEENAVKE
+441 LALPEESAVKE

-480 GEHHLNHYYYDA
+480 GEHHLNHYYYDG

-505 VFGDQTNEASVTDL
+505 VFGDQTNEASVTGL

-560 DSAAADKIYA
+560 DPAAADKIYA
-570 QNEQLPALAANATIS
+570 QNEQLPALAANAMIS
-585 VGAATDVYAVWAYD
+585 AGASTDVYAVWAYD

-622 TVAPEMIAVPAG
+622 TVMPEMTAVPAG

-654 RFTGQWLRKDG
+654 HFIGQWLRKDG
-665 DGTALTDAN
+665 DGTALTDEA
-674 LLAETINDN
+674 LLTETINNN

-698 AVAVNDSYADATGAG
+698 AVAVNDSYADTTGAG

-742 LTLADAAR
+742 LTLADAAHS
-750 GTTTFTMPG
+750 TTTFTMPG

-764 TATWQKTPTP
+764 TATWQKKPTP
-774 PPVDPRD
+774 PPVDPKD
-781 DGKPHDL
+781 DGTPHDL

-844 VTSDVNDFSDVASG
+844 VTSDVNDFSDVTSG

-867 LAQMGVIAGY
+867 LAQMGVVAGY

-925 VAAAAERGLL
+925 VAAAADRGLL

-944 PNATI
+944 PNTTI

>member
-27 YAGESDAGEKTAP
+27 YAGESDAGENTAP
-40 ATLTPADTSDEN
+40 AALTPADTADEN

-67 DVTLTVTPKD
+67 DVTLTATPKD

-93 SASMNVNYT
+93 SASMRDNKIN
-102 GSLTRWQTLVK
+102 GKTRWEILK
-113 VLTEQGGVLEMLNDL
+113 NVLIEQDGLIESLDNLN
-128 DARVRVLVFG
+128 ARVTVMTFG
-138 NEVRTLNN
+138 DKNNVKRLNN
-146 SEFYNLGTE
+146 GEFYNLGTPDE
-155 ESLEK
+155 LEK
-160 IKADIEANTSIDGSC
+160 IKADINAIPMPNEDTY
-175 TDMKFA
+175 MQFA
-181 LEKCNEVLESLP
+181 FAEIRTLLEKLP

-207 PSTWYNKEQKQ
+207 NL
-218 YYSGDIY
+218 
-225 PSSPTDD
+225 TD
-232 RMQIYVRK
+232 VRS
-240 LKNAIAKTESRAEIY
+240 NNSEIVTMRENIAYIKDKAELY
-255 GVSFA
+255 GVSFD
-260 NKDRG
+260 NKAKG
-265 DAELRYLLGAEN
+265 DADMRYLLGAEN

-285 SLKKNFE
+285 GLKKNFE

-307 EWVICTSQPTVEVS
+307 EWVTCTSQPTVEVS

-343 PGQEIEPGQTVT
+343 PGQEIAPGQTVT
-355 IKYSVKLKPDQLKTL
+355 IKYSVKLKADQLKTL

-378 LNGDAKVNYLVDGA
+378 LNGTAKVNYLVDGA

-419 NGDPEGEPV
+419 NGEPEGEPV

-452 KNGSQFTYENSTHD
+452 KNGSQYTYENSTHD

-492 NGRGTLVYHAGSG
+492 NGRGSLVYHAGSG
-505 VFGDQTNEASVTDL
+505 AFGDQTHEASVTGL

-547 QEGSA
+547 QDGSA

-560 DSAAADKIYA
+560 DPAAADKIYA

-585 VGAATDVYAVWAYD
+585 AGAATDVYAVWAYD

-622 TVAPEMIAVPAG
+622 TVTPEMIAVPAG

-654 RFTGQWLRKDG
+654 HFTGQWLHKDG
-665 DGTALTDAN
+665 DGTALTDEA

-698 AVAVNDSYADATGAG
+698 TVAVNDSYADATGAG
-713 SYAEGMVVTIDAGQ
+713 SYAEGTVVTIDAGQ
-727 RPGYRFTGWQSDDPE
+727 RPGYRFIGWQSDDPE
-742 LTLADAAR
+742 LTLADAAHS
-750 GTTTFTMPG
+750 TTTFTMPG

-764 TATWQKTPTP
+764 TATWQKKPTP
-774 PPVDPRD
+774 PPVDPKD

-797 VGYPVDHRTGLATD
+797 VGYPVDHRTGLASD

-844 VTSDVNDFSDVASG
+844 VTSDVNDFSDVTSG

-925 VAAAAERGLL
+925 VAAAADRGLL

>member
-27 YAGESDAGEKTAP
+27 YADEAETGENTAS
-40 ATLTPADTSDEN
+40 AALTPADTADEN

-67 DVTLTVTPKD
+67 DVTLTATPKD
-77 HAVKP
+77 QAVKP
-82 VPSEVILVLDH
+82 VPSEVILALDH
-93 SASMNVNYT
+93 T
-102 GSLTRWQTLVK
+102 GSMTSSLNGSTRWNTLVN
-113 VLTEQGGVLEMLNDL
+113 VLMEPGGLLETLSDLN
-128 DARVRVLVFG
+128 ARVALMTFDKQHHA
-138 NEVRTLNN
+138 EFLNN
-146 SEFYNLGTE
+146 GGFYSLGMSEELA
-155 ESLEK
+155 K
-160 IKADIEANTSIDGSC
+160 IKRDINALPSPTSGTYLEDA
-175 TDMKFA
+175 FA
-181 LEKCNEVLESLP
+181 KSRELLESLP
-193 AGGRPEVIFLTDGV
+193 AGGRPEVILLTDGENYYDV
-207 PSTWYNKEQKQ
+207 RSSSIPEIVTMRENIVYIKE
-218 YYSGDIY
+218 
-225 PSSPTDD
+225 
-232 RMQIYVRK
+232 
-240 LKNAIAKTESRAEIY
+240 RAELY
-255 GVSFA
+255 GISFA
-260 NKDRG
+260 NGAKG
-265 DAELRYLLGAEN
+265 DADLRYLLGAEN

-285 SLKKNFE
+285 GLKKNFE

-307 EWVICTSQPTVEVS
+307 EWVTCTSQPTVEVS

-343 PGQEIEPGQTVT
+343 PGQEIAPGQTVT
-355 IKYSVKLKPDQLKTL
+355 IKYSVKLKADQLKTL
-370 SENGGALP
+370 HENGGTLP
-378 LNGDAKVNYLVDGA
+378 LNGDAKVNYLVADSGE
-392 GGDPHNLLFPLPQ
+392 DPVQLLFPKPEETLA
-405 DEVKVNKLITTDYL
+405 VNKLITTDYL
-419 NGDPEGEPV
+419 NGEPEGEPV
-428 IDYAIAYDGKMQL
+428 VDYAIAYDGKTQL

-452 KNGSQFTYENSTHD
+452 KNGSQYTYENSTHD

-480 GEHHLNHYYYDA
+480 GEHYLNHYYYDA
-492 NGRGTLVYHAGSG
+492 NGRGSLVYHAGSG
-505 VFGDQTNEASVTDL
+505 AFGDQTHEASVTGL

-538 AAGWPTHDN
+538 AAGWPTHEN
-547 QEGSA
+547 QDGSA
-552 VVMVGWTS
+552 VMMVGWTS
-560 DSAAADKIYA
+560 DDAAADKIYA
-570 QNEQLPALAANATIS
+570 QNEQLPALAANAAIS
-585 VGAATDVYAVWAYD
+585 AGAATDVYAVWAYD

-634 SQLGAALNQSAPQI
+634 TQLGETLNQSAPQI

-654 RFTGQWLRKDG
+654 HFIGQWLRKDG
-665 DGTALTDAN
+665 DGTMLTDEN

-698 AVAVNDSYADATGAG
+698 TVAVNDSYADATGAG

-742 LTLADAAR
+742 LALADVAR

-764 TATWQKTPTP
+764 TATWQKKPTP
-774 PPVDPRD
+774 PPVDPKD

-925 VAAAAERGLL
+925 VAAAADRGLL

>member
-27 YAGESDAGEKTAP
+27 YAGESDAGENTAP

-93 SASMNVNYT
+93 SASMRDNKIN
-102 GSLTRWQTLVK
+102 GKTRWEILK
-113 VLTEQGGVLEMLNDL
+113 NVLIEQDGLIESLDNLN
-128 DARVRVLVFG
+128 ARVTVMTFG
-138 NEVRTLNN
+138 DKNNVKRLNN
-146 SEFYNLGTE
+146 GEFYNLGTPDE
-155 ESLEK
+155 LEK
-160 IKADIEANTSIDGSC
+160 IKADINAIPMPNEDTY
-175 TDMKFA
+175 MQFA
-181 LEKCNEVLESLP
+181 FAEIRTLLEKLP

-207 PSTWYNKEQKQ
+207 NL
-218 YYSGDIY
+218 
-225 PSSPTDD
+225 TD
-232 RMQIYVRK
+232 VRS
-240 LKNAIAKTESRAEIY
+240 NNSEIVTMRENIAYIKDKAELY
-255 GVSFA
+255 GVSFD
-260 NKDRG
+260 NKAKG
-265 DAELRYLLGAEN
+265 DADMRYLLGAEN

-285 SLKKNFE
+285 GLKKNFE

-307 EWVICTSQPTVEVS
+307 EWVTCTSQPTVEVA

-343 PGQEIEPGQTVT
+343 PGQEIAPGQTVT
-355 IKYSVKLKPDQLKTL
+355 IKYSVKLKADQLKTL

-378 LNGDAKVNYLVDGA
+378 LNGTAKVNYLVDGA

-419 NGDPEGEPV
+419 NGEPEGEPV
-428 IDYAIAYDGKMQL
+428 VDYAIAYDGKMQL

-452 KNGSQFTYENSTHD
+452 KNGSQYTYENSTHD

-492 NGRGTLVYHAGSG
+492 NGRGSLVYHAGSG
-505 VFGDQTNEASVTDL
+505 VFGDQTHEASVTGL

-547 QEGSA
+547 QDGSA

-560 DSAAADKIYA
+560 DDAAADKIYA
-570 QNEQLPALAANATIS
+570 QNEQLPALATNATIS
-585 VGAATDVYAVWAYD
+585 AGAATDVYAVWAYD

-622 TVAPEMIAVPAG
+622 TVTPEMIAVPAG

-698 AVAVNDSYADATGAG
+698 AVAVNDSYADTTGAG

-742 LTLADAAR
+742 LTLADAAHS
-750 GTTTFTMPG
+750 TTSFTMPG

-764 TATWQKTPTP
+764 TATWQKKPTP
-774 PPVDPRD
+774 PPVDPKD

-925 VAAAAERGLL
+925 VAAAADRGLL

>member
-27 YAGESDAGEKTAP
+27 YAGESDAGENTAP

-93 SASMNVNYT
+93 SASMRDNRIN
-102 GSLTRWQTLVK
+102 GKTRWEILK
-113 VLTEQGGVLEMLNDL
+113 NVLIEQDGLIESLDNLN
-128 DARVRVLVFG
+128 ARVTVMTFG
-138 NEVRTLNN
+138 DKNNVKRLNN
-146 SEFYNLGTE
+146 GEFYNLGTPDE
-155 ESLEK
+155 LEK
-160 IKADIEANTSIDGSC
+160 IKADINAIPMPNEDTY
-175 TDMKFA
+175 MQFA
-181 LEKCNEVLESLP
+181 FAEIRTLLEKLP

-207 PSTWYNKEQKQ
+207 NL
-218 YYSGDIY
+218 
-225 PSSPTDD
+225 TD
-232 RMQIYVRK
+232 VRS
-240 LKNAIAKTESRAEIY
+240 NNSEIVTMRENIAYIKDKAELY
-255 GVSFA
+255 GVSFD
-260 NKDRG
+260 NKAKG
-265 DAELRYLLGAEN
+265 DADMRYLLGAEN

-285 SLKKNFE
+285 GLKKNFE

-307 EWVICTSQPTVEVS
+307 EWVTCTSQPTVEVS

-343 PGQEIEPGQTVT
+343 PGQEIAPGQTVT
-355 IKYSVKLKPDQLKTL
+355 IKYSVKLKADQLKTL

-378 LNGDAKVNYLVDGA
+378 LNGTAKVNYLVDGA

-419 NGDPEGEPV
+419 NGEPEGEPV

-452 KNGSQFTYENSTHD
+452 KNGSQYTYENSTHD

-492 NGRGTLVYHAGSG
+492 NGRGSLVYHAGSG
-505 VFGDQTNEASVTDL
+505 VFGDQTHEASVTGL

-585 VGAATDVYAVWAYD
+585 AGAATDVYAVWAYD

-622 TVAPEMIAVPAG
+622 TVTPEMIAVPAG

-698 AVAVNDSYADATGAG
+698 TVAVNDSYADVTGAG
-713 SYAEGMVVTIDAGQ
+713 SYAEGTVVTIDAGQ

-742 LTLADAAR
+742 LTLADAAHS
-750 GTTTFTMPG
+750 TTSFTMPG

-764 TATWQKTPTP
+764 TATWQKKPTP

>member
-27 YAGESDAGEKTAP
+27 YAGEAEADENTAS
-40 ATLTPADTSDEN
+40 AALTPADTADEN

-67 DVTLTVTPKD
+67 DVTLTATPKD

-93 SASMNVNYT
+93 SASMRDNKIN
-102 GSLTRWQTLVK
+102 GKTRWEILK
-113 VLTEQGGVLEMLNDL
+113 NVLIEQDGLIESLDNLN
-128 DARVRVLVFG
+128 ARVTVMTFG
-138 NEVRTLNN
+138 DKNNVKRLNN
-146 SEFYNLGTE
+146 GEFYNLGTPDE
-155 ESLEK
+155 LEK
-160 IKADIEANTSIDGSC
+160 IKADINAIPMPNEDTY
-175 TDMKFA
+175 MQFA
-181 LEKCNEVLESLP
+181 FAEIRTLLEKLP
-193 AGGRPEVIFLTDGV
+193 TGGRPEVIFLTDGV
-207 PSTWYNKEQKQ
+207 NL
-218 YYSGDIY
+218 
-225 PSSPTDD
+225 TD
-232 RMQIYVRK
+232 VRS
-240 LKNAIAKTESRAEIY
+240 NNSEIVTMRENIAYIKDKAELY
-255 GVSFA
+255 GVSFD
-260 NKDRG
+260 NKAKG
-265 DAELRYLLGAEN
+265 DADMRYLLGAEN

-285 SLKKNFE
+285 GLKKNFE

-307 EWVICTSQPTVEVS
+307 EWVTCTSQPTVEVS
-321 GANGETYPPAVLKDE
+321 SANGEMYPPAVLKDE

-343 PGQEIEPGQTVT
+343 PGQEIAPGQTVT
-355 IKYSVKLKPDQLKTL
+355 IKYSVKLKDDQLKTL
-370 SENGGALP
+370 HENGGALP
-378 LNGDAKVNYLVDGA
+378 LNGMAKVNYLVDGA

-419 NGDPEGEPV
+419 NGEPEGEPV
-428 IDYAIAYDGKMQL
+428 VDYAIAYDGKMQL

-452 KNGSQFTYENSTHD
+452 KNGSQYTYENSTHD

-492 NGRGTLVYHAGSG
+492 NGRGSLVYHAGSG
-505 VFGDQTNEASVTDL
+505 VFGDQTHEASVTGL

-547 QEGSA
+547 QDGSA

-560 DSAAADKIYA
+560 DDAAADKIYA
-570 QNEQLPALAANATIS
+570 QNEQLPALATNATIS
-585 VGAATDVYAVWAYD
+585 AGAATDVYAVWAYD

-634 SQLGAALNQSAPQI
+634 MQLGETLNQSAPQI

-654 RFTGQWLRKDG
+654 CFTGQWLRKDG

-698 AVAVNDSYADATGAG
+698 AVAVNASYADVTGAG

-727 RPGYRFTGWQSDDPE
+727 RPGYRFTGWQSNDPE
-742 LTLADAAR
+742 LTLADAAHS
-750 GTTTFTMPG
+750 TTTFTMPG

-764 TATWQKTPTP
+764 TATWQKKPTP
-774 PPVDPRD
+774 PPVDPKD

-925 VAAAAERGLL
+925 VAAAVDRGLL
-935 GGYPDGTVR
+935 GGYPDDTVR

-974 GEMRVWPDNPADGWY
+974 GEMRVWPDNPVDGWY

>member
-27 YAGESDAGEKTAP
+27 YAGEAETGENTAP
-40 ATLTPADTSDEN
+40 AALTPADTADEN

-67 DVTLTVTPKD
+67 DVTLTATPKD
-77 HAVKP
+77 QAVKP
-82 VPSEVILVLDH
+82 VPSEVILALDH
-93 SASMNVNYT
+93 T
-102 GSLTRWQTLVK
+102 GSMTSSLNGSTRWNTLVN
-113 VLTEQGGVLEMLNDL
+113 VLMEPGGLLETLSDLN
-128 DARVRVLVFG
+128 ARVALMTFDKQHHA
-138 NEVRTLNN
+138 EFLNN
-146 SEFYNLGTE
+146 GGFYSLGMSEELA
-155 ESLEK
+155 K
-160 IKADIEANTSIDGSC
+160 IKRDINALPSPTSGTYLEDA
-175 TDMKFA
+175 FA
-181 LEKCNEVLESLP
+181 KSRELLESLP
-193 AGGRPEVIFLTDGV
+193 AGGRPEVILLTDGENYYDV
-207 PSTWYNKEQKQ
+207 RSSSIPEIVTMRENIVYIKE
-218 YYSGDIY
+218 
-225 PSSPTDD
+225 
-232 RMQIYVRK
+232 
-240 LKNAIAKTESRAEIY
+240 RAELY
-255 GVSFA
+255 GISFA
-260 NKDRG
+260 NGAKG
-265 DAELRYLLGAEN
+265 DADLRYLLGAEN

-285 SLKKNFE
+285 GLKKNFE

-307 EWVICTSQPTVEVS
+307 EWVTCTSQPTVEVS

-355 IKYSVKLKPDQLKTL
+355 IKYSVKLKADQLKTL

-378 LNGDAKVNYLVDGA
+378 LNGTAKVNYLVDGA

-441 LALPEENAVKE
+441 LALPEESAVKE
-452 KNGSQFTYENSTHD
+452 KNGSQYTYENSTHD
-466 GNPVAAGDSVPVSE
+466 GNPVVAGDSVPVSE

-492 NGRGTLVYHAGSG
+492 NGRGSLVYHAGSG
-505 VFGDQTNEASVTDL
+505 VFGDQTHEASVTGL

-547 QEGSA
+547 QDGSA

-560 DSAAADKIYA
+560 DDAAADKIYA
-570 QNEQLPALAANATIS
+570 QNEQLPALATNATIS
-585 VGAATDVYAVWAYD
+585 AGAATDVYAVWAYD

-622 TVAPEMIAVPAG
+622 TVTPEMIAVPAG
-634 SQLGAALNQSAPQI
+634 TQLGETLNQSAPQI

-665 DGTALTDAN
+665 DGTALTDEN

-698 AVAVNDSYADATGAG
+698 AVAVNDSYADVTGAG
-713 SYAEGMVVTIDAGQ
+713 SYAEGTVVTIDAGQ

-742 LTLADAAR
+742 LTLADAAHS
-750 GTTTFTMPG
+750 TTTFTMPG

-764 TATWQKTPTP
+764 TATWQKKPTP
-774 PPVDPRD
+774 PPVDPKD

-1004 LTIGKNKIEDWTAI
+1004 LTVGKNKIEDWTAI

>member
-27 YAGESDAGEKTAP
+27 YAGEADAGENTVS
-40 ATLTPADTSDEN
+40 ATLTPADTADEN

-67 DVTLTVTPKD
+67 DVTLTATPKD
-77 HAVKP
+77 QAVKP
-82 VPSEVILVLDH
+82 VPSEVILALDH
-93 SASMNVNYT
+93 T
-102 GSLTRWQTLVK
+102 GSMTSSLNGSTRWNTLVN
-113 VLTEQGGVLEMLNDL
+113 VLMEPGGLLETLSDLN
-128 DARVRVLVFG
+128 ARVALMTFDKQHHA
-138 NEVRTLNN
+138 EFLNN
-146 SEFYNLGTE
+146 GGFYSLGMSEELA
-155 ESLEK
+155 K
-160 IKADIEANTSIDGSC
+160 IKRDINALPSPTSGTYLEDA
-175 TDMKFA
+175 FA
-181 LEKCNEVLESLP
+181 KSRELLESLP
-193 AGGRPEVIFLTDGV
+193 AGGRPEVILLTDGENYYDV
-207 PSTWYNKEQKQ
+207 RSSSIPEIVTMRENIVYIKE
-218 YYSGDIY
+218 
-225 PSSPTDD
+225 
-232 RMQIYVRK
+232 
-240 LKNAIAKTESRAEIY
+240 RAELY
-255 GVSFA
+255 GISFA
-260 NKDRG
+260 NGAKG
-265 DAELRYLLGAEN
+265 DADLRYLLGAEN

-285 SLKKNFE
+285 GLKKNFE

-307 EWVICTSQPTVEVS
+307 EWVTCTGQPTVEVS

-343 PGQEIEPGQTVT
+343 PGQEIAPGQTVT
-355 IKYSVKLKPDQLKTL
+355 IKYSVKLKADQLKTL

-378 LNGDAKVNYLVDGA
+378 LNGTAKVNYLVDGA

-419 NGDPEGEPV
+419 NGEPEGEPV
-428 IDYAIAYDGKMQL
+428 IDYAIAYDGKTQL

-492 NGRGTLVYHAGSG
+492 NGRGSLVYHAGSG
-505 VFGDQTNEASVTDL
+505 VFGDQTNEASVTGL

-547 QEGSA
+547 HEGSA

-585 VGAATDVYAVWAYD
+585 AGAATDVYAVWAYD

-622 TVAPEMIAVPAG
+622 TVMPEMIAVPAG

-654 RFTGQWLRKDG
+654 HFIGQWLRKDG
-665 DGTALTDAN
+665 DGTALTDEA
-674 LLAETINDN
+674 LLTETINNN

-698 AVAVNDSYADATGAG
+698 AVAVNASYADATGAG

-742 LTLADAAR
+742 LTLADAAHS
-750 GTTTFTMPG
+750 TTTFTMPG

-764 TATWQKTPTP
+764 TATWQKKPTP
-774 PPVDPRD
+774 PPVDPKD

-925 VAAAAERGLL
+925 VAAAADRGLL

-962 DRRPDAKHLLPA
+962 DRRPDAKHLLPV

-1004 LTIGKNKIEDWTAI
+1004 LTVGKNKIEDWTAI

>member
-1 MNIILKKSLAL
+1 MNIVLKKSLAL

-27 YAGESDAGEKTAP
+27 YAGEADAGENTAS
-40 ATLTPADTSDEN
+40 ATLTPADTADEN

-93 SASMNVNYT
+93 SASMRDNKIN
-102 GSLTRWQTLVK
+102 GKTRWEILKNVLIEQDGLIETLDN
-113 VLTEQGGVLEMLNDL
+113 LN
-128 DARVRVLVFG
+128 ARVTVMTFG
-138 NEVRTLNN
+138 DKNNVKRLNN
-146 SEFYNLGTE
+146 GEFYNLGTPDE
-155 ESLEK
+155 LEK
-160 IKADIEANTSIDGSC
+160 IKADINAIPMPNEDTY
-175 TDMKFA
+175 MQFA
-181 LEKCNEVLESLP
+181 FAEIRTLLEKLP

-207 PSTWYNKEQKQ
+207 NL
-218 YYSGDIY
+218 
-225 PSSPTDD
+225 TD
-232 RMQIYVRK
+232 VRS
-240 LKNAIAKTESRAEIY
+240 NNSEIVTMRENIAYIKDKAELY
-255 GVSFA
+255 GVSFD
-260 NKDRG
+260 NKAKG
-265 DAELRYLLGAEN
+265 DADMRYLLGAEN

-285 SLKKNFE
+285 GLKKNFE

-307 EWVICTSQPTVEVS
+307 EWVTCTSQPTVEVS

-343 PGQEIEPGQTVT
+343 PGQEIKAGQTVT
-355 IKYSVKLKPDQLKTL
+355 IKYSVKLKDDQLKTL
-370 SENGGALP
+370 HENGGALP

-392 GGDPHNLLFPLPQ
+392 GGDPHNLFFPLPQ

-419 NGDPEGEPV
+419 NGKPEGEPV
-428 IDYAIAYDGKMQL
+428 VDYAIAYDGKTQL
-441 LALPEENAVKE
+441 LALPEESAVKE
-452 KNGSQFTYENSTHD
+452 KNGSQYTYENSTHD
-466 GNPVAAGDSVPVSE
+466 GNPVVAGDSVPVSE

-492 NGRGTLVYHAGSG
+492 NGRGSLVYHAGSG
-505 VFGDQTNEASVTDL
+505 VFSDQTHEASVTGL

-560 DSAAADKIYA
+560 DPAAADKIYA

-585 VGAATDVYAVWAYD
+585 AGASTDVYAVWAYD

-622 TVAPEMIAVPAG
+622 TVMPEMIAVPAG

-654 RFTGQWLRKDG
+654 HFIGQWLRKDG
-665 DGTALTDAN
+665 DGTALTDEA
-674 LLAETINDN
+674 LLTETINNN

-698 AVAVNDSYADATGAG
+698 AVAVNDSYADTTGAG

-742 LTLADAAR
+742 LTLADAAHS
-750 GTTTFTMPG
+750 TTTFTMPG

-764 TATWQKTPTP
+764 TATWQKKPTP

-838 EDVRDR
+838 EDVRDH

>member
-27 YAGESDAGEKTAP
+27 YAGEADAGENTAP
-40 ATLTPADTSDEN
+40 ATLTPADTADEN

-67 DVTLTVTPKD
+67 DVTLTATPKD

-82 VPSEVILVLDH
+82 VPSEVILALDH
-93 SASMNVNYT
+93 T
-102 GSLTRWQTLVK
+102 GSMTNSLNGSTRWNTLVN
-113 VLTEQGGVLEMLNDL
+113 VLMEPGGLLETLSDLN
-128 DARVRVLVFG
+128 ARVALMTFDKQHHA
-138 NEVRTLNN
+138 EFLNN
-146 SEFYNLGTE
+146 GGFYSLGMSEELA
-155 ESLEK
+155 K
-160 IKADIEANTSIDGSC
+160 IKRDINALPSPTSGTYLEDA
-175 TDMKFA
+175 FA
-181 LEKCNEVLESLP
+181 KSRELLESLP
-193 AGGRPEVIFLTDGV
+193 AGGRPEVILLTDGENYYDV
-207 PSTWYNKEQKQ
+207 RSSSIPEIVTMRENIVYIKE
-218 YYSGDIY
+218 
-225 PSSPTDD
+225 
-232 RMQIYVRK
+232 
-240 LKNAIAKTESRAEIY
+240 RAELY
-255 GVSFA
+255 GISFA
-260 NKDRG
+260 NGAKG
-265 DAELRYLLGAEN
+265 DADLRYLLGAEN

-285 SLKKNFE
+285 GLKKNFE

-307 EWVICTSQPTVEVS
+307 EWVTCTSRPTVEVS

-378 LNGDAKVNYLVDGA
+378 LNGDAKVNYLVADSGE
-392 GGDPHNLLFPLPQ
+392 DPVQLLFPKPEETLA
-405 DEVKVNKLITTDYL
+405 VNKLITMDYL
-419 NGDPEGEPV
+419 NGEPEGEPV

-441 LALPEENAVKE
+441 LALPEESAVKE
-452 KNGSQFTYENSTHD
+452 KNGSQYTYENSTHD

-492 NGRGTLVYHAGSG
+492 NGRGSLVYHAGSG
-505 VFGDQTNEASVTDL
+505 VFGDQTNEASVTGL

-570 QNEQLPALAANATIS
+570 QNEQLPALATNATIS
-585 VGAATDVYAVWAYD
+585 AGAATDVYAVWAYD

-634 SQLGAALNQSAPQI
+634 MQLGETLNQSAPQI

-654 RFTGQWLRKDG
+654 HFIGQWLRKDG
-665 DGTALTDAN
+665 DGTMLTDEN

-698 AVAVNDSYADATGAG
+698 AVAVNASYADATGAG

-742 LTLADAAR
+742 LTLADAAHS
-750 GTTTFTMPG
+750 TTTFTMPG

-764 TATWQKTPTP
+764 TATWQKKPTP

-844 VTSDVNDFSDVASG
+844 VTSDVNDFSDVTSG

-925 VAAAAERGLL
+925 VAAAADRGLL

-962 DRRPDAKHLLPA
+962 DRRPDAKHLLPV

>member
-27 YAGESDAGEKTAP
+27 YAGEAETGENTAP
-40 ATLTPADTSDEN
+40 AALTPADTADEN

-58 AVRTGEDTW
+58 AVRTGEDIW
-67 DVTLTVTPKD
+67 DVTLTATPKD

-93 SASMNVNYT
+93 SASMRDNKIN
-102 GSLTRWQTLVK
+102 GKTRWEILK
-113 VLTEQGGVLEMLNDL
+113 NVLIEQDGLIESLDNLN
-128 DARVRVLVFG
+128 ARVTVMTFG
-138 NEVRTLNN
+138 DKNNVKRLNN
-146 SEFYNLGTE
+146 GEFYNLGTPDE
-155 ESLEK
+155 LEK
-160 IKADIEANTSIDGSC
+160 IKADINAIPMPNEDTY
-175 TDMKFA
+175 MQFA
-181 LEKCNEVLESLP
+181 FAEIRTLLEKLP

-207 PSTWYNKEQKQ
+207 NL
-218 YYSGDIY
+218 
-225 PSSPTDD
+225 TD
-232 RMQIYVRK
+232 VRS
-240 LKNAIAKTESRAEIY
+240 NNSEIVTMRENIAYIKDKAELY
-255 GVSFA
+255 GVSFD
-260 NKDRG
+260 NKAKG
-265 DAELRYLLGAEN
+265 DADMRYLLGAEN

-285 SLKKNFE
+285 GLKKNFE

-307 EWVICTSQPTVEVS
+307 EWATCTSQPTVEVS

-343 PGQEIEPGQTVT
+343 PGQEIAPGQTVT
-355 IKYSVKLKPDQLKTL
+355 IKYSVKLKDDQLKTL
-370 SENGGALP
+370 HENGGALP

-419 NGDPEGEPV
+419 NGKPEGEPV
-428 IDYAIAYDGKMQL
+428 VDYAIAYDGKTQL

-452 KNGSQFTYENSTHD
+452 KNGSQYTYENSTHD

-480 GEHHLNHYYYDA
+480 GEHYLNHYYYDA
-492 NGRGTLVYHAGSG
+492 NGRGSLVYHAGSG
-505 VFGDQTNEASVTDL
+505 AFGDQTHEASVTGL

-547 QEGSA
+547 QDGSA

-560 DSAAADKIYA
+560 DDAAADKIYA
-570 QNEQLPALAANATIS
+570 QNEQLPALATNATIS
-585 VGAATDVYAVWAYD
+585 AGAATDVYAVWAYD

-622 TVAPEMIAVPAG
+622 TVTPEMIAVPAG
-634 SQLGAALNQSAPQI
+634 TQLGETLNQSAPQI

-654 RFTGQWLRKDG
+654 HFIGQWLRKDG
-665 DGTALTDAN
+665 DGTMLTDEN

-698 AVAVNDSYADATGAG
+698 AVAVNDSYADTTGAG

-742 LTLADAAR
+742 LTLADAAHS
-750 GTTTFTMPG
+750 TTTFTMPG

-764 TATWQKTPTP
+764 TATWQKKPTP
-774 PPVDPRD
+774 PPVDPKD

-925 VAAAAERGLL
+925 VAAAADRGLL

-962 DRRPDAKHLLPA
+962 DRRPDAKHLLPV

-989 YADMQEATNGHEYRW
+989 YADIQEATNGHEYRW

>member
-58 AVRTGEDTW
+58 AARTGEDTW

-93 SASMNVNYT
+93 SASMRDNKIN
-102 GSLTRWQTLVK
+102 GKTRWEILK
-113 VLTEQGGVLEMLNDL
+113 NVLIEQDGLIESLDNLN
-128 DARVRVLVFG
+128 ARVTVMTFG
-138 NEVRTLNN
+138 DKNNVKRLNN
-146 SEFYNLGTE
+146 GEFYNLGTPDE
-155 ESLEK
+155 LEK
-160 IKADIEANTSIDGSC
+160 IKADINAIPMPNEDTY
-175 TDMKFA
+175 MQFA
-181 LEKCNEVLESLP
+181 FAEIRTLLEKLP

-207 PSTWYNKEQKQ
+207 NL
-218 YYSGDIY
+218 
-225 PSSPTDD
+225 TD
-232 RMQIYVRK
+232 VRS
-240 LKNAIAKTESRAEIY
+240 NNSEIVTMRENIAYIKDKAELY
-255 GVSFA
+255 GVSFD
-260 NKDRG
+260 NKAKG
-265 DAELRYLLGAEN
+265 DADMRYLLGAEN

-285 SLKKNFE
+285 GLKKNFE

-307 EWVICTSQPTVEVS
+307 EWVTCTSQPTVEVS

-343 PGQEIEPGQTVT
+343 PGQEIAPGQTVT
-355 IKYSVKLKPDQLKTL
+355 IKYSVKLKADQLKTL

-378 LNGDAKVNYLVDGA
+378 LNGTAKVNYLVDGA

-419 NGDPEGEPV
+419 NGEPEGEPV

-452 KNGSQFTYENSTHD
+452 KNGSQYTYENSTHD

-492 NGRGTLVYHAGSG
+492 NGRGSLVYHAGSG
-505 VFGDQTNEASVTDL
+505 VFGDQTHEASVTGL

-585 VGAATDVYAVWAYD
+585 AGASTDVYAVWAYD

-622 TVAPEMIAVPAG
+622 TVTPEMIAVPAG

-698 AVAVNDSYADATGAG
+698 AVAVNASYADATGAG

-742 LTLADAAR
+742 LTLADAAHS
-750 GTTTFTMPG
+750 TTTFTMPG

-764 TATWQKTPTP
+764 TATWQKKPTP
-774 PPVDPRD
+774 PPVDPKD

-925 VAAAAERGLL
+925 VAAAADRGLL

>member
-27 YAGESDAGEKTAP
+27 YAGEADAGENTAS
-40 ATLTPADTSDEN
+40 ATLTPADTADEN

-93 SASMNVNYT
+93 SASMRDNKIN
-102 GSLTRWQTLVK
+102 GKTRWEILKNVLIEQDGLIETLDN
-113 VLTEQGGVLEMLNDL
+113 LN
-128 DARVRVLVFG
+128 ARVTVMTFG
-138 NEVRTLNN
+138 DKNNVKRLNN
-146 SEFYNLGTE
+146 GEFYNLGTPDE
-155 ESLEK
+155 LEK
-160 IKADIEANTSIDGSC
+160 IKADINAIPMPNEDTY
-175 TDMKFA
+175 MQFA
-181 LEKCNEVLESLP
+181 FAEIRTLLEKLP

-207 PSTWYNKEQKQ
+207 NL
-218 YYSGDIY
+218 
-225 PSSPTDD
+225 TD
-232 RMQIYVRK
+232 VRS
-240 LKNAIAKTESRAEIY
+240 NNSEIVTMRENIAYIKDKAELY
-255 GVSFA
+255 GVSFD
-260 NKDRG
+260 NKAKG
-265 DAELRYLLGAEN
+265 DADLRYLLGAEN

-285 SLKKNFE
+285 GLKKNFE

-307 EWVICTSQPTVEVS
+307 EWVTCTGQPTVEVS

-355 IKYSVKLKPDQLKTL
+355 IKYSVKLKDDQLKTL
-370 SENGGALP
+370 HENGGALP

-505 VFGDQTNEASVTDL
+505 VFGDQTNEASVTGL

-547 QEGSA
+547 QDGSA

-560 DSAAADKIYA
+560 DGAAADKIYA
-570 QNEQLPALAANATIS
+570 QNEQLPALATNATIS
-585 VGAATDVYAVWAYD
+585 AGAATDVYAVWAYD

-622 TVAPEMIAVPAG
+622 TVTPEMIAVPAG
-634 SQLGAALNQSAPQI
+634 TQLGETLNQSAPQI

-665 DGTALTDAN
+665 DGTALTDEN

-698 AVAVNDSYADATGAG
+698 AVAVNDSYADVTGAG
-713 SYAEGMVVTIDAGQ
+713 SYAEGTVVTIDAGQ

-742 LTLADAAR
+742 LTLADAAHS
-750 GTTTFTMPG
+750 TTTFTMPG

-764 TATWQKTPTP
+764 TATWQKKPTP
-774 PPVDPRD
+774 PPVDPKD

-925 VAAAAERGLL
+925 VAAAADRGLL

-944 PNATI
+944 PNTTI

>member
-27 YAGESDAGEKTAP
+27 YAGESDAGENTAP

-67 DVTLTVTPKD
+67 DVTLTATPKD

-93 SASMNVNYT
+93 SYSMRENKIN
-102 GSLTRWQTLVK
+102 GKTRWEILK
-113 VLTEQGGVLEMLNDL
+113 NVLIEQDGLIESLDNLN
-128 DARVRVLVFG
+128 ARVTVMTFG
-138 NEVRTLNN
+138 DKNNVKRLNN
-146 SEFYNLGTE
+146 GEFYNLGTPDE
-155 ESLEK
+155 LEK
-160 IKADIEANTSIDGSC
+160 IKADINAIPMPNEDTY
-175 TDMKFA
+175 MQFA
-181 LEKCNEVLESLP
+181 FAEIRTLLEKLP

-207 PSTWYNKEQKQ
+207 NL
-218 YYSGDIY
+218 
-225 PSSPTDD
+225 TD
-232 RMQIYVRK
+232 VRS
-240 LKNAIAKTESRAEIY
+240 NNSEIVTMRENIAYIKDKAELY
-255 GVSFA
+255 GVSFD
-260 NKDRG
+260 NKAKG
-265 DAELRYLLGAEN
+265 DADMRYLLGAEN

-285 SLKKNFE
+285 GLKKNFE

-307 EWVICTSQPTVEVS
+307 EWVTCTSQPTVEVS
-321 GANGETYPPAVLKDE
+321 GANGEMYPPAVLKDE

-355 IKYSVKLKPDQLKTL
+355 IKYSVKLKADQLKTL

-419 NGDPEGEPV
+419 NGEPEGEPV

-452 KNGSQFTYENSTHD
+452 KNGSQYTYENSTHD

-492 NGRGTLVYHAGSG
+492 NGRGSLVYHAGSG
-505 VFGDQTNEASVTDL
+505 VFGDQTHEASVTGL

-560 DSAAADKIYA
+560 DPAAADKIYA

-585 VGAATDVYAVWAYD
+585 AGASTDVYAVWAYD

-622 TVAPEMIAVPAG
+622 TVTPEMIAVPAG

-654 RFTGQWLRKDG
+654 HFIGQWLRKDG
-665 DGTALTDAN
+665 DGTALTDEA
-674 LLAETINDN
+674 LLTETINNN

-698 AVAVNDSYADATGAG
+698 AVAVNDSYADVTGAG
-713 SYAEGMVVTIDAGQ
+713 SYAEGTVVTIDAGQ

-742 LTLADAAR
+742 LTLADAAQS
-750 GTTTFTMPG
+750 TTSFTMPG

-764 TATWQKTPTP
+764 TATWQKKPTP

-838 EDVRDR
+838 EDVRNR

-925 VAAAAERGLL
+925 VAAAADRGLL

>member
-27 YAGESDAGEKTAP
+27 YAGEADAGENTVS
-40 ATLTPADTSDEN
+40 ATLTPADTADEN

-67 DVTLTVTPKD
+67 DVTLTATPKD

-93 SASMNVNYT
+93 T
-102 GSLTRWQTLVK
+102 GSMTSSLNGSTRWNTLVN
-113 VLTEQGGVLEMLNDL
+113 VLMEPGGLLETLSDLN
-128 DARVRVLVFG
+128 ARVALMTFDKQHHA
-138 NEVRTLNN
+138 EFLNN
-146 SEFYNLGTE
+146 GGFYSLGMSEELA
-155 ESLEK
+155 K
-160 IKADIEANTSIDGSC
+160 IKRDINALPSPTSGTYLEDA
-175 TDMKFA
+175 FA
-181 LEKCNEVLESLP
+181 KSRELLESLP
-193 AGGRPEVIFLTDGV
+193 AGGRPEVILLTDGENYYDV
-207 PSTWYNKEQKQ
+207 RSSSIPEIVTMRENIVYIKE
-218 YYSGDIY
+218 
-225 PSSPTDD
+225 
-232 RMQIYVRK
+232 
-240 LKNAIAKTESRAEIY
+240 RAELY
-255 GVSFA
+255 GISFA
-260 NKDRG
+260 NGAKG
-265 DAELRYLLGAEN
+265 DADLRYLLGAEN

-285 SLKKNFE
+285 GLKKNFE

-307 EWVICTSQPTVEVS
+307 EWVTCTSQPTVEVS

-343 PGQEIEPGQTVT
+343 PGQEIAPGQTVT

-378 LNGDAKVNYLVDGA
+378 LNGTAKVNYLVDGA

-441 LALPEENAVKE
+441 LALPEESAVKE

-492 NGRGTLVYHAGSG
+492 NGRGSLVYHAGSG
-505 VFGDQTNEASVTDL
+505 VFGDQTHEASVTGL

-547 QEGSA
+547 QDGSA

-560 DSAAADKIYA
+560 DDAAADKIYA

-585 VGAATDVYAVWAYD
+585 AGAATDVYAVWAYD

-622 TVAPEMIAVPAG
+622 TVTPEMIAVPAG

-648 SAEEGW
+648 SAEKGW

-698 AVAVNDSYADATGAG
+698 AVAVNVSYADATGAG

-727 RPGYRFTGWQSDDPE
+727 RPGYSFTGWQSDDPE
-742 LTLADAAR
+742 LTLADAAHS
-750 GTTTFTMPG
+750 TTTFTMPG

-764 TATWQKTPTP
+764 TATWQKKPTP
-774 PPVDPRD
+774 PPVDPKD

-925 VAAAAERGLL
+925 VAAAADRGLL

-962 DRRPDAKHLLPA
+962 DRRPDAQHLLPA

-1004 LTIGKNKIEDWTAI
+1004 LTVGKNKIEDWTAI

>member
-27 YAGESDAGEKTAP
+27 YAGEAETGENTAP
-40 ATLTPADTSDEN
+40 AALTPADTADEN

-67 DVTLTVTPKD
+67 DVTLTATPKD
-77 HAVKP
+77 QAVKP
-82 VPSEVILVLDH
+82 VPSEVILALDH
-93 SASMNVNYT
+93 T
-102 GSLTRWQTLVK
+102 GSMTSSLNGSTRWNTLVN
-113 VLTEQGGVLEMLNDL
+113 VLMEPGGLLETLSDLN
-128 DARVRVLVFG
+128 ARVALMTFDKQHHA
-138 NEVRTLNN
+138 EFLNN
-146 SEFYNLGTE
+146 GGFYSLGMSEELA
-155 ESLEK
+155 K
-160 IKADIEANTSIDGSC
+160 IKRDINALPSPTSGTYLEDA
-175 TDMKFA
+175 FA
-181 LEKCNEVLESLP
+181 KSRELLESLP
-193 AGGRPEVIFLTDGV
+193 AGGRPEVILLTDGENYYDV
-207 PSTWYNKEQKQ
+207 RSSSIPEIVTMRENIVYIKE
-218 YYSGDIY
+218 
-225 PSSPTDD
+225 
-232 RMQIYVRK
+232 
-240 LKNAIAKTESRAEIY
+240 RAELY
-255 GVSFA
+255 GISFA
-260 NKDRG
+260 NGAKG
-265 DAELRYLLGAEN
+265 DADLRYLLGAEN

-285 SLKKNFE
+285 GLKKNFE

-307 EWVICTSQPTVEVS
+307 EWVTCTSQPTVEVS

-355 IKYSVKLKPDQLKTL
+355 IKYSVKLKDDQLKTL
-370 SENGGALP
+370 HENGGALP

-419 NGDPEGEPV
+419 NGEPEGEPV

-452 KNGSQFTYENSTHD
+452 KNGSQYTYENSTHD

-492 NGRGTLVYHAGSG
+492 NGRGSLVYHAGSG
-505 VFGDQTNEASVTDL
+505 VFGDQTHEALVTGL

-585 VGAATDVYAVWAYD
+585 AGAATDVYAVWAYD

-622 TVAPEMIAVPAG
+622 TVTPEMIAVPAG

-674 LLAETINDN
+674 LLAETIDDN

-698 AVAVNDSYADATGAG
+698 AVAVNDSYADVTGAG
-713 SYAEGMVVTIDAGQ
+713 SYAEGTVVTIDAGQ

-742 LTLADAAR
+742 LTLADAAHS
-750 GTTTFTMPG
+750 TTSFTMPG

-764 TATWQKTPTP
+764 TATWQKKPTP

-962 DRRPDAKHLLPA
+962 DRRPDAKHLLPV

>member
-27 YAGESDAGEKTAP
+27 YAGETDAGENTAP

-67 DVTLTVTPKD
+67 DVTLTATPKD
-77 HAVKP
+77 QAVKP
-82 VPSEVILVLDH
+82 VPSEVILALDH
-93 SASMNVNYT
+93 T
-102 GSLTRWQTLVK
+102 GSMTSSLNGSTRWNTLVN
-113 VLTEQGGVLEMLNDL
+113 VLMEPGGLLETLSDLN
-128 DARVRVLVFG
+128 ARVALMTFDKQHHA
-138 NEVRTLNN
+138 EFLNN
-146 SEFYNLGTE
+146 GGFYSLGMSEELA
-155 ESLEK
+155 K
-160 IKADIEANTSIDGSC
+160 IKRDINALPSPTSGTYLEDA
-175 TDMKFA
+175 FA
-181 LEKCNEVLESLP
+181 KSRELLESLP
-193 AGGRPEVIFLTDGV
+193 AGGRPEVILLTDGENYYDV
-207 PSTWYNKEQKQ
+207 RSSSIPEIVTMRENIVYIKE
-218 YYSGDIY
+218 
-225 PSSPTDD
+225 
-232 RMQIYVRK
+232 
-240 LKNAIAKTESRAEIY
+240 RAELY
-255 GVSFA
+255 GISFA
-260 NKDRG
+260 NGAKG
-265 DAELRYLLGAEN
+265 DADLRYLLGAEN

-285 SLKKNFE
+285 GLKKNFE

-307 EWVICTSQPTVEVS
+307 EWVTCTGQPTVEVS

-343 PGQEIEPGQTVT
+343 PGQEIKAGQTVT
-355 IKYSVKLKPDQLKTL
+355 IKYSVKLKDDQLKTL
-370 SENGGALP
+370 HENGGALP

-419 NGDPEGEPV
+419 NGKPEGEPV
-428 IDYAIAYDGKMQL
+428 VDYAIAYDGKTQL
-441 LALPEENAVKE
+441 LALPEESAVKE
-452 KNGSQFTYENSTHD
+452 KNGSQYTYENSTHD
-466 GNPVAAGDSVPVSE
+466 GNPVVAGDSVLVSE

-492 NGRGTLVYHAGSG
+492 NGRGSLVYHAGSG
-505 VFGDQTNEASVTDL
+505 AFGDQTHEASVTGL

-547 QEGSA
+547 QDGSA

-570 QNEQLPALAANATIS
+570 QNEQLPALATNATIS
-585 VGAATDVYAVWAYD
+585 AGAATDVYAVWAYD

-622 TVAPEMIAVPAG
+622 TVTPEMIAVPAG
-634 SQLGAALNQSAPQI
+634 TQLGETLNQSAPQI

-665 DGTALTDAN
+665 DGTALTDEN

-698 AVAVNDSYADATGAG
+698 AVAVNASYADATGAG

-742 LTLADAAR
+742 LTLADAAHS
-750 GTTTFTMPG
+750 TTTFTMPG

-764 TATWQKTPTP
+764 TATWQKKPTP
-774 PPVDPRD
+774 PPVDPKD

-925 VAAAAERGLL
+925 VAAAADRGLL

-962 DRRPDAKHLLPA
+962 DRRPDAKHLLPV

>member
-27 YAGESDAGEKTAP
+27 YAGESDAGENTAP
-40 ATLTPADTSDEN
+40 ATLTPADTADEN

-67 DVTLTVTPKD
+67 DVTLTATPKD

-93 SASMNVNYT
+93 SASMRDNKIN
-102 GSLTRWQTLVK
+102 GKTRWEILK
-113 VLTEQGGVLEMLNDL
+113 NVLIEQDGLIESLDNLN
-128 DARVRVLVFG
+128 ARVTVMTFG
-138 NEVRTLNN
+138 DKNNVKRLNN
-146 SEFYNLGTE
+146 GEFYNLGTPDE
-155 ESLEK
+155 LEK
-160 IKADIEANTSIDGSC
+160 IKADINAIPMPNEDTY
-175 TDMKFA
+175 MQFA
-181 LEKCNEVLESLP
+181 FAEIRTLLEKLP

-207 PSTWYNKEQKQ
+207 NL
-218 YYSGDIY
+218 
-225 PSSPTDD
+225 TD
-232 RMQIYVRK
+232 VRS
-240 LKNAIAKTESRAEIY
+240 NNSEIVTMRENIAYIKDKAELY
-255 GVSFA
+255 GVSFD
-260 NKDRG
+260 NKAKG
-265 DAELRYLLGAEN
+265 DADMRYLLGAEN

-285 SLKKNFE
+285 GLKKNFE

-307 EWVICTSQPTVEVS
+307 EWVTCTSQPTVEVS

-343 PGQEIEPGQTVT
+343 PGQEIAPGQTVT

-392 GGDPHNLLFPLPQ
+392 GGDPYNLLFPLPQ

-419 NGDPEGEPV
+419 NGEPEGEPV

-452 KNGSQFTYENSTHD
+452 KNGSQYTYENSTHD

-492 NGRGTLVYHAGSG
+492 NGRGSLVYHAGSG
-505 VFGDQTNEASVTDL
+505 VFGDQTHEASVTGL

-560 DSAAADKIYA
+560 DDAAADKIYA

-585 VGAATDVYAVWAYD
+585 AGAATDVYAVWAYD

-622 TVAPEMIAVPAG
+622 TVTPEMIAVPAG

-698 AVAVNDSYADATGAG
+698 AVAVNASYADATGAG

-742 LTLADAAR
+742 LALADVAR

-764 TATWQKTPTP
+764 TATWQKKPTP
-774 PPVDPRD
+774 PPVDPKD

-797 VGYPVDHRTGLATD
+797 VGYPVDHRTGLPTD

>member
-27 YAGESDAGEKTAP
+27 YAGESDAGENTAP

-67 DVTLTVTPKD
+67 DVTLTATPKD

-93 SASMNVNYT
+93 SYSMRENKIN
-102 GSLTRWQTLVK
+102 GKTRWEILK
-113 VLTEQGGVLEMLNDL
+113 NVLIEQDGLIESLDNLN
-128 DARVRVLVFG
+128 ARVTVMTFG
-138 NEVRTLNN
+138 DKNNVKRLNN
-146 SEFYNLGTE
+146 GEFYNLGTPDE
-155 ESLEK
+155 LEK
-160 IKADIEANTSIDGSC
+160 IKADINAIPMPNEDTY
-175 TDMKFA
+175 MQFA
-181 LEKCNEVLESLP
+181 FAEIRTLLEKLP

-207 PSTWYNKEQKQ
+207 NL
-218 YYSGDIY
+218 
-225 PSSPTDD
+225 TD
-232 RMQIYVRK
+232 VRS
-240 LKNAIAKTESRAEIY
+240 NNSEIVTMRENIAYIKDKAELY
-255 GVSFA
+255 GVSFD
-260 NKDRG
+260 NKAKG
-265 DAELRYLLGAEN
+265 DADMRYLLGAEN

-285 SLKKNFE
+285 GLKKNFE

-307 EWVICTSQPTVEVS
+307 EWVTCTSQPTVEVS
-321 GANGETYPPAVLKDE
+321 GANGEMYPPAVLKDE

-355 IKYSVKLKPDQLKTL
+355 IKYSVKLKADQLKTL

-419 NGDPEGEPV
+419 NGEPEGEPV

-452 KNGSQFTYENSTHD
+452 KNGSQYTYENSTHD

-492 NGRGTLVYHAGSG
+492 NGRGSLVYHAGSG
-505 VFGDQTNEASVTDL
+505 VFGDQTNEASVTGL

-560 DSAAADKIYA
+560 DDAAADKIYA
-570 QNEQLPALAANATIS
+570 QNEQLPALATNATIS
-585 VGAATDVYAVWAYD
+585 AGAATDVYAVWAYD

-622 TVAPEMIAVPAG
+622 TVTPEMIAVPAG

-665 DGTALTDAN
+665 DGTALTDEN

-698 AVAVNDSYADATGAG
+698 AVAVNDSYADVTGAG
-713 SYAEGMVVTIDAGQ
+713 SYAEGTVVTIDAGQ

-742 LTLADAAR
+742 LTLADAAHS
-750 GTTTFTMPG
+750 TTTFTMPG

-764 TATWQKTPTP
+764 TATWQKKPTP
-774 PPVDPRD
+774 PPVDPKD

-925 VAAAAERGLL
+925 VAAAADRGLL

>member
-27 YAGESDAGEKTAP
+27 YAGEADAGENTVS
-40 ATLTPADTSDEN
+40 ATLTPADTADEN

-67 DVTLTVTPKD
+67 DVTLTATPKD

-93 SASMNVNYT
+93 SASMRDNKIN
-102 GSLTRWQTLVK
+102 GKTRWEILK
-113 VLTEQGGVLEMLNDL
+113 NVLIEQDGLIESLDNLN
-128 DARVRVLVFG
+128 ARVTVMTFG
-138 NEVRTLNN
+138 DKNNVKRLNN
-146 SEFYNLGTE
+146 GEFYNLGTPDE
-155 ESLEK
+155 LEK
-160 IKADIEANTSIDGSC
+160 IKADINAIPMPNEDTY
-175 TDMKFA
+175 MQFA
-181 LEKCNEVLESLP
+181 FAEIRTLLEKLP

-207 PSTWYNKEQKQ
+207 NL
-218 YYSGDIY
+218 
-225 PSSPTDD
+225 TD
-232 RMQIYVRK
+232 VRS
-240 LKNAIAKTESRAEIY
+240 NNSEIVTMRENIAYIKDKAELY
-255 GVSFA
+255 GVSFD
-260 NKDRG
+260 NKAKG
-265 DAELRYLLGAEN
+265 DADMRYLLGAEN

-285 SLKKNFE
+285 GLKKNFE

-307 EWVICTSQPTVEVS
+307 EWVTCTSQPTVEVS

-419 NGDPEGEPV
+419 NGKPEGEPV
-428 IDYAIAYDGKMQL
+428 VDYAIAYDGKMQL

-452 KNGSQFTYENSTHD
+452 KNGSQYTYENSTHD

-505 VFGDQTNEASVTDL
+505 VFGDQTHEASVTGL

-560 DSAAADKIYA
+560 DPAAADKIYA

-585 VGAATDVYAVWAYD
+585 AGASTDVYAVWAYD

-622 TVAPEMIAVPAG
+622 TVMPEMIAVPAG

-654 RFTGQWLRKDG
+654 HFIGQWLRKDG
-665 DGTALTDAN
+665 DGTALTDEA
-674 LLAETINDN
+674 LLTETINNN

-698 AVAVNDSYADATGAG
+698 AVAVNDSYADTTGAG

-742 LTLADAAR
+742 LTLADAAHS
-750 GTTTFTMPG
+750 TTTFTMPG

-764 TATWQKTPTP
+764 TATWQKKPTP
-774 PPVDPRD
+774 PPVDPKD
-781 DGKPHDL
+781 DGTPHDL

-844 VTSDVNDFSDVASG
+844 VTSDVNDFSDVTSG

-925 VAAAAERGLL
+925 VAAAADRGLL

>member
-27 YAGESDAGEKTAP
+27 YAGEADAGENTVS
-40 ATLTPADTSDEN
+40 ATLTSADTADEN

-77 HAVKP
+77 QAVKP
-82 VPSEVILVLDH
+82 VPSEVILALDH
-93 SASMNVNYT
+93 T
-102 GSLTRWQTLVK
+102 GSMTNSLNGSTRWNTLVN
-113 VLTEQGGVLEMLNDL
+113 VLMEPGGLLETLSDLN
-128 DARVRVLVFG
+128 ARVALMTFDKQHHA
-138 NEVRTLNN
+138 EFLNN
-146 SEFYNLGTE
+146 GGFYSLGMSEELA
-155 ESLEK
+155 K
-160 IKADIEANTSIDGSC
+160 IKRDINALPSPTSGTYLEDA
-175 TDMKFA
+175 FA
-181 LEKCNEVLESLP
+181 KSRELLESLP
-193 AGGRPEVIFLTDGV
+193 AGGRPEVILLTDGENYYDV
-207 PSTWYNKEQKQ
+207 RSSSIPEIVTMRENIVYIKE
-218 YYSGDIY
+218 
-225 PSSPTDD
+225 
-232 RMQIYVRK
+232 
-240 LKNAIAKTESRAEIY
+240 RAELY
-255 GVSFA
+255 GISFA
-260 NKDRG
+260 NGAKG
-265 DAELRYLLGAEN
+265 DADLRYLLGAEN

-285 SLKKNFE
+285 GLKKNFE

-307 EWVICTSQPTVEVS
+307 EWVTCTSQPTVEVS

-343 PGQEIEPGQTVT
+343 PGQEIAPGQTVT
-355 IKYSVKLKPDQLKTL
+355 IKYSVKLKADQLKTL

-378 LNGDAKVNYLVDGA
+378 LNGTAKVNYLVDGA
-392 GGDPHNLLFPLPQ
+392 GGDSHNLLFPLPQ

-419 NGDPEGEPV
+419 NGEPEGEPV
-428 IDYAIAYDGKMQL
+428 VDYAIAYDGKTQL

-452 KNGSQFTYENSTHD
+452 KNGSQYTYENSTHD

-492 NGRGTLVYHAGSG
+492 NGRGSLVYHAGSG
-505 VFGDQTNEASVTDL
+505 AFSDQTHEATVTGL

-538 AAGWPTHDN
+538 VAGWPTHDN
-547 QEGSA
+547 QDGSA

-560 DSAAADKIYA
+560 DAAAADKIYA
-570 QNEQLPALAANATIS
+570 QNEQLPALAADAAIS
-585 VGAATDVYAVWAYD
+585 AGAATDVYAVWAYD

-622 TVAPEMIAVPAG
+622 TVTPEMIAVPAG
-634 SQLGAALNQSAPQI
+634 SQLGAVLNQSAPQI

-654 RFTGQWLRKDG
+654 HFIGQWLRKDG
-665 DGTALTDAN
+665 DGTALTDEA
-674 LLAETINDN
+674 LLTETINNN

-742 LTLADAAR
+742 LTLADAAHS
-750 GTTTFTMPG
+750 TTTFTMPG

-764 TATWQKTPTP
+764 TATWQKKPTP
-774 PPVDPRD
+774 PPVDPKD

-844 VTSDVNDFSDVASG
+844 VTSDVNDFSDVTSG

-925 VAAAAERGLL
+925 VAAAADRGLL

>member
-27 YAGESDAGEKTAP
+27 YAGETDAGENTAP

-93 SASMNVNYT
+93 SASMRDNKIN
-102 GSLTRWQTLVK
+102 GKTRWEILK
-113 VLTEQGGVLEMLNDL
+113 NILIEQDGLIESFDNLN
-128 DARVRVLVFG
+128 ARVTVMTFG
-138 NEVRTLNN
+138 DKNNVKRLNN
-146 SEFYNLGTE
+146 GEFYNLGTPDE
-155 ESLEK
+155 LEK
-160 IKADIEANTSIDGSC
+160 TKADINAIPMPNEDTY
-175 TDMKFA
+175 MQFA
-181 LEKCNEVLESLP
+181 FAEIRTLLEKLP

-207 PSTWYNKEQKQ
+207 NL
-218 YYSGDIY
+218 
-225 PSSPTDD
+225 TD
-232 RMQIYVRK
+232 VRS
-240 LKNAIAKTESRAEIY
+240 NNSEIVTMRENIAYIKDKAELY
-255 GVSFA
+255 GVSFD
-260 NKDRG
+260 NKAKG
-265 DAELRYLLGAEN
+265 DADMRYLLGAEN

-285 SLKKNFE
+285 GLKKSFE

-307 EWVICTSQPTVEVS
+307 EWVTCTSQPTVEVS

-343 PGQEIEPGQTVT
+343 PGQEIAPGQTVT
-355 IKYSVKLKPDQLKTL
+355 IKYSVKLKADQLKTL

-378 LNGDAKVNYLVDGA
+378 LNGTAKVNYLVDGA

-419 NGDPEGEPV
+419 NGEPEGEPV

-452 KNGSQFTYENSTHD
+452 KNASQYTYENSTHD

-492 NGRGTLVYHAGSG
+492 NGRGSLVYHAGSG
-505 VFGDQTNEASVTDL
+505 VFGDQTHEASVTGL

-585 VGAATDVYAVWAYD
+585 AGAATDVYAVWAYD

-622 TVAPEMIAVPAG
+622 TVTPEMIAVPAG

-698 AVAVNDSYADATGAG
+698 AVAVNDSYADVTGAG
-713 SYAEGMVVTIDAGQ
+713 SYAEGTVVTIDAGQ

-742 LTLADAAR
+742 LTLADAAHS
-750 GTTTFTMPG
+750 TTSFTMPG

-764 TATWQKTPTP
+764 TATWQKKPTP

>member
-27 YAGESDAGEKTAP
+27 YAGEAETGENTAP
-40 ATLTPADTSDEN
+40 AALTPADTADEN

-67 DVTLTVTPKD
+67 DVTLMVTPKD
-77 HAVKP
+77 QAVKP

-93 SASMNVNYT
+93 SASMRDNKIN
-102 GSLTRWQTLVK
+102 GKTRWEILK
-113 VLTEQGGVLEMLNDL
+113 NVLIEQDGLIESLDNLN
-128 DARVRVLVFG
+128 ARVTVMTFG
-138 NEVRTLNN
+138 DKNNVKRLNN
-146 SEFYNLGTE
+146 GEFYNLGTPDE
-155 ESLEK
+155 LEK
-160 IKADIEANTSIDGSC
+160 IKADINAIPMPNEDTY
-175 TDMKFA
+175 MQFA
-181 LEKCNEVLESLP
+181 FAEIRTLLEKLP

-207 PSTWYNKEQKQ
+207 NLTDVRSNNSEIVTMRENIAYIKDKAELYGISFDNK
-218 YYSGDIY
+218 
-225 PSSPTDD
+225 
-232 RMQIYVRK
+232 
-240 LKNAIAKTESRAEIY
+240 AK
-255 GVSFA
+255 
-260 NKDRG
+260 G
-265 DAELRYLLGAEN
+265 DADLRYLLGAEN

-285 SLKKNFE
+285 GLKKNFE

-307 EWVICTSQPTVEVS
+307 EWVTCTSQPTVEVS

-441 LALPEENAVKE
+441 LALPEESAVKE

-505 VFGDQTNEASVTDL
+505 VFGDQTHEASVTGL

-547 QEGSA
+547 QDGSA

-560 DSAAADKIYA
+560 DATAADKIYA
-570 QNEQLPALAANATIS
+570 QNEQLPALATNATIS
-585 VGAATDVYAVWAYD
+585 AGAATDVYAVWAYD

-612 VNFAVADGHG
+612 VNFAIADGHG
-622 TVAPEMIAVPAG
+622 TVTPEMIAVPAG

-674 LLAETINDN
+674 LLAETINNN

-698 AVAVNDSYADATGAG
+698 AVAVNDSYADVTGAG
-713 SYAEGMVVTIDAGQ
+713 SYAEGTVVTIDAGQ

-742 LTLADAAR
+742 LTLADEAHS
-750 GTTTFTMPG
+750 TTTFTMPG

-764 TATWQKTPTP
+764 TATWQKKPTP

-962 DRRPDAKHLLPA
+962 DRRPDAKHLLPV

>member
-27 YAGESDAGEKTAP
+27 YAGEAETGENTAP
-40 ATLTPADTSDEN
+40 AALTPADTADEN

-67 DVTLTVTPKD
+67 DVTLTATPKD
-77 HAVKP
+77 QAVKP
-82 VPSEVILVLDH
+82 VPSEVILALDH
-93 SASMNVNYT
+93 T
-102 GSLTRWQTLVK
+102 GSMTSSLNGSTRWNTLVN
-113 VLTEQGGVLEMLNDL
+113 VLMEPGGLLETLSDLN
-128 DARVRVLVFG
+128 ARVALMTFDKQHHA
-138 NEVRTLNN
+138 EFLNN
-146 SEFYNLGTE
+146 GGFYSLGMSEELA
-155 ESLEK
+155 K
-160 IKADIEANTSIDGSC
+160 IKRDINALPSPTSGTYLEDA
-175 TDMKFA
+175 FA
-181 LEKCNEVLESLP
+181 KSRELLESLP
-193 AGGRPEVIFLTDGV
+193 AGGRPEVILLTDGENYYDV
-207 PSTWYNKEQKQ
+207 RSSSIPEIVTMRENIVYIKE
-218 YYSGDIY
+218 
-225 PSSPTDD
+225 
-232 RMQIYVRK
+232 
-240 LKNAIAKTESRAEIY
+240 RAELY
-255 GVSFA
+255 GISFA
-260 NKDRG
+260 NGAKG
-265 DAELRYLLGAEN
+265 DADLRYLLGAEN

-285 SLKKNFE
+285 GLKKNFE

-307 EWVICTSQPTVEVS
+307 EWVTCTSQPTVEVS

-355 IKYSVKLKPDQLKTL
+355 IKYSVKLKADQLKTL

-378 LNGDAKVNYLVDGA
+378 LNGTAKVNYLVDGA

-419 NGDPEGEPV
+419 NGEPEGEPV
-428 IDYAIAYDGKMQL
+428 IDYAIAYDGKTQL

-452 KNGSQFTYENSTHD
+452 KNGSQYTYENSTHD

-492 NGRGTLVYHAGSG
+492 NGRGSLVYHAGSG
-505 VFGDQTNEASVTDL
+505 VFSDQTHEASVTGL

-560 DSAAADKIYA
+560 DPAAADKIYA

-585 VGAATDVYAVWAYD
+585 AGASTDVYAVWAYD

-622 TVAPEMIAVPAG
+622 TVTPEMIAVPAG

-654 RFTGQWLRKDG
+654 RFTGQWLRKNG

-698 AVAVNDSYADATGAG
+698 AVAVNDSYADVTGAG

-742 LTLADAAR
+742 LTLADAAHS
-750 GTTTFTMPG
+750 TTTFTMPG

-764 TATWQKTPTP
+764 TATWQKKPTP
-774 PPVDPRD
+774 PPVDPKD
-781 DGKPHDL
+781 DGTPHDL
-788 NTEDHFSYV
+788 NMEDHFSYV

-844 VTSDVNDFSDVASG
+844 VTSDVNDFSDVTSG

-925 VAAAAERGLL
+925 VAAAADRGLL

-1004 LTIGKNKIEDWTAI
+1004 LTVGKNKIEDWTAI